1 MAVINRERSI
11 IMASINS
18 VSSSTSSIYGSKN
31 VISGLASGM
40 DTESMIENAISGY
53 KTKISTL
60 QQKRTKVE
68 WQQEAY
74 RSIIG
79 KMASFS
85 DKYTSYASST
95 NLLSNSF
102 FNQAVKVTAKG
113 KYADMVSA
121 SGKTS
126 SNVQIL
132 GVKQLA
138 KAATYTVSGIGD
150 SKSAVT
156 PGIGGSTPAATP
168 EFTGSTVDLG
178 AKKELSN
185 VSGSLTIKYGGNRSY
200 TIDFGE
206 LDIYTKPEELA
217 DAIRSKLGEQTMTL
231 SNGTSVTASEKIDVK
246 VNDEGNIEFF
256 EKGSAGN
263 AVTISDATGKIKDTL
278 GIDPS
283 KNESTLKT
291 KDVELV
297 NRNTTLGDYLTDKE
311 LTLTLDGVTK
321 KIKLPKPEYKKNDNG
336 ALILDAAGNK
346 TLDVAD
352 YKDKLEKAIAG
363 AFGEGKV
370 TVTAANQNGN
380 SFSLKFSTQKGST
393 LSVSGDAAKALGLDK
408 AATYVNTS
416 KTLGELLKKED
427 DWKPFNRIEY
437 VGDVKEVM
445 TADGK
450 TVDYYTDAKGNRLK
464 KVGAGDNETY
474 YRVDDKGEYLY
485 KFEINGK
492 VVGEFSK
499 NTALETVLTSI
510 NGNADAGVTVN
521 YSKITNQ
528 FQFTTRETGAGSQIV
543 MGDGLAKALFGD
555 TKGKDDKHPAGQDA
569 IFSMK
574 VNGQELDG
582 ISRSSNTFD
591 VDGMSVSLKGTFGA
605 YNTDNDKLVNAT
617 AAEADAVSFTASS
630 DADKIIDAIKSM
642 VEDYNAMVT
651 EIKNAYST
659 LPQQKSNGNYY
670 EPLTEEDKADMSESS
685 IKAHEEKAK
694 QGLLFADRDL
704 SALYTQL
711 TSAISMS
718 GKDGADLKAIGI
730 TSNYSNG
737 LTTLSLNEEKLR
749 SALETDPDKVRD
761 VFSKSVASGSS
772 TNGLMQALKSP
783 LDMYSKTQG
792 TKGILVQ
799 KAGST
804 LAPSTLYKNTLQNKL
819 DDIDTQIEKW
829 QDKMADQVDRYT
841 SKFTALEKLIA
852 QMNSQSS
859 ALAGF
864 LGNG

>member
-1 MAVINRERSI
+1 MA
-11 IMASINS
+11 S
-18 VSSSTSSIYGSKN
+18 VSSVRSSSSSIYGNRN

-40 DTESMIENAISGY
+40 DTESMIENAVSGY

-68 WQQEAY
+68 WQQEVY

-79 KMASFS
+79 KMSSFS

-95 NLLSNSF
+95 NLLSSGF
-102 FNQAVKVTAKG
+102 FNQAVKVTATG

-126 SNVQIL
+126 SSVQIL

-138 KAATYTVSGIGD
+138 RAATYTVSGIGG
-150 SKSAVT
+150 SKSADK
-156 PGIGGSTPAATP
+156 P
-168 EFTGSTVDLG
+168 EFTGSTVDLTE
-178 AKKELSN
+178 KKELSN
-185 VSGSLTIKYGGNRSY
+185 VSGSLTIKYGGDRSF
-200 TIDFGE
+200 TLDFGE
-206 LDIYTKPEELA
+206 LDIYENADKLA
-217 DAIRSKLGEQTMTL
+217 EAIRSKLGEQTMTL
-231 SNGTSVTASEKIDVK
+231 SDGTSVKASEKIKVE
-246 VNDEGNIEFF
+246 VNDKNIVFSDNS
-256 EKGSAGN
+256 SAGN
-263 AVTISDATGKIKDTL
+263 AVTISGATGKIKETL
-278 GIDPS
+278 GIEPS
-283 KNESTLKT
+283 KNESTLHT
-291 KDVELV
+291 KDVKLS
-297 NRNTTLGDYLTDKE
+297 NKDAKLGDYLAGKE

-321 KIKLPKPEYKKNDNG
+321 KITLPKPEYKEDDGTLNDSKYITD
-336 ALILDAAGNK
+336 LQTEINK
-346 TLDVAD
+346 AFGDKV
-352 YKDKLEKAIAG
+352 KLEK
-363 AFGEGKV
+363 
-370 TVTAANQNGN
+370 GN
-380 SFSLKFSTQKGST
+380 ATNEKGFSLKFSTAQAGST

-416 KTLGELLKKED
+416 KTLGELLGEKADVWNAFDKVEA
-427 DWKPFNRIEY
+427 E
-437 VGDVKEVM
+437 GDVKPVNKK
-445 TADGK
+445 DGSG
-450 TVDYYTDAKGNRLK
+450 VDYYTDSKGNRVK
-464 KVGAGDNETY
+464 SEDGGKTY
-474 YRVDDKGEYLY
+474 YRVDDKGEFLREF
-485 KFEINGK
+485 KINGK
-492 VVGEFSK
+492 LVGAFNK
-499 NTALETVLTSI
+499 DTALETVLTSI
-510 NGNADAGVTVN
+510 NGNADAGVKVS
-521 YSKITNQ
+521 YSKTTNQ
-528 FQFTTRETGAGSQIV
+528 FQFTTRETGASSRID
-543 MGDGLAKALFGD
+543 MGDGLANALFGGG
-555 TKGKDDKHPAGQDA
+555 TKEDGTDA

-574 VNGQELDG
+574 VNGQPLND

-591 VDGMSVSLKGTFGA
+591 VDGMSVSLKGTFGYKEDGKIDQA
-605 YNTDNDKLVNAT
+605 
-617 AAEADAVSFTASS
+617 ADAVSFTSSS

-659 LPQQKSNGNYY
+659 MPQQKSNGKYY

-685 IKAHEEKAK
+685 IKAYEEKAK

-772 TNGLMQALKSP
+772 SNGLMQALKSP

-841 SKFTALEKLIA
+841 SKFTALEKLIS

-859 ALAGF
+859 ALASF
-864 LGNG
+864 LGTNG

>member
-1 MAVINRERSI
+1 MA
-11 IMASINS
+11 S
-18 VSSSTSSIYGSKN
+18 VSSVRSSSSSIYGNRN

-40 DTESMIENAISGY
+40 DTESMIENAVSGY

-68 WQQEAY
+68 WQQEVY

-79 KMASFS
+79 KMSSFS

-95 NLLSNSF
+95 NLLSSGF
-102 FNQAVKVTAKG
+102 FNQAVKVTATG

-138 KAATYTVSGIGD
+138 RAATYTVSGIGG
-150 SKSAVT
+150 SKSADK
-156 PGIGGSTPAATP
+156 P
-168 EFTGSTVDLG
+168 EFTGSTVDLTE
-178 AKKELSN
+178 KKELSN
-185 VSGSLTIKYGGNRSY
+185 VSGSLTIKYGGDRSF
-200 TIDFGE
+200 TLDFGE
-206 LDIYTKPEELA
+206 LDIYENADKLA
-217 DAIRSKLGEQTMTL
+217 EAIRSKLGEQTMTL
-231 SNGTSVTASEKIDVK
+231 SDGTSVKASEKIKVE
-246 VNDEGNIEFF
+246 VNDKNIVFSDNS
-256 EKGSAGN
+256 SAGN
-263 AVTISDATGKIKDTL
+263 AVTISGATGKIKETL
-278 GIDPS
+278 GIEPS
-283 KNESTLKT
+283 KNESTLHT
-291 KDVELV
+291 KDVKLS
-297 NRNTTLGDYLTDKE
+297 NKDAKLGDYLAGKE

-321 KIKLPKPEYKKNDNG
+321 KITLPKPEYKEDDGTLNDSKYITN
-336 ALILDAAGNK
+336 LQTEINK
-346 TLDVAD
+346 
-352 YKDKLEKAIAG
+352 
-363 AFGEGKV
+363 AFGDKV
-370 TVTAANQNGN
+370 KVNAADGNG
-380 SFSLKFSTQKGST
+380 FALKFSTTQAGST

-416 KTLGELLKKED
+416 KTLGELLGDKADVWNAFDKVEA
-427 DWKPFNRIEY
+427 E
-437 VGDVKEVM
+437 GDVKPVNKK
-445 TADGK
+445 DGSG
-450 TVDYYTDAKGNRLK
+450 VDYYTDSKGNRVK
-464 KVGAGDNETY
+464 SEDGGKTY
-474 YRVDDKGEYLY
+474 YRVDDKGEFLREF
-485 KFEINGK
+485 KINGK
-492 VVGEFSK
+492 LVGAFNK
-499 NTALETVLTSI
+499 DTALETVLTSI

-521 YSKITNQ
+521 YSKTTNQ
-528 FQFTTRETGAGSQIV
+528 FQFTAKESGASSRID
-543 MGDGLAKALFGD
+543 MGDGLANALFGG
-555 TKGKDDKHPAGQDA
+555 GKKDEGKDA
-569 IFSMK
+569 IFSMM

-605 YNTDNDKLVNAT
+605 YGSSNTLGKDNIE
-617 AAEADAVSFTASS
+617 AAKADAVSFTSSS
-630 DADKIIDAIKSM
+630 DADKIVDTIKSM

-659 LPQQKSNGNYY
+659 MPQQKSNGKYY

-685 IKAHEEKAK
+685 IKAYEEKAK

-749 SALETDPDKVRD
+749 AALETDPDKVRD

-772 TNGLMQALKSP
+772 SNGLMQALKSP

-841 SKFTALEKLIA
+841 SKFTALEKLIS

-859 ALAGF
+859 ALASF
-864 LGNG
+864 LGTNG

>member
-1 MAVINRERSI
+1 
-11 IMASINS
+11 MASVSS
-18 VSSSTSSIYGSKN
+18 VSSSSSSIYGNKN

-68 WQQEAY
+68 WQQEVY

-95 NLLSNSF
+95 NLLSSSF
-102 FNQAVKVTAKG
+102 FNQAVKVTAAG

-138 KAATYTVSGIGD
+138 KAATYTVSGIG
-150 SKSAVT
+150 
-156 PGIGGSTPAATP
+156 GSTTSNPS
-168 EFTGSTVDLG
+168 FTGSEVNLG
-178 AKKELSN
+178 EKKELSN
-185 VSGSLTIKYGGNRSY
+185 VSGSLTIKYGGDRSF
-200 TIDFGE
+200 TLDFGE
-206 LDIYTKPEELA
+206 LDIYTDANGLA
-217 DAIRSKLGEQTMTL
+217 EAIQSKLGEQTMTL
-231 SNGTSVTASEKIDVK
+231 KDGTTVKASERIKVEAKDGKIMFSD
-246 VNDEGNIEFF
+246 N
-256 EKGSAGN
+256 STAGN

-278 GIDPS
+278 KIDADAKAS
-283 KNESTLKT
+283 EINTNGAEWMDKNA
-291 KDVELV
+291 
-297 NRNTTLGDYLTDKE
+297 TLGEYLNGKE

-321 KIKLPKPEYKKNDNG
+321 KIKLPEYKKDTTT
-336 ALILDAAGNK
+336 A
-346 TLDVAD
+346 AD
-352 YKDKLEKAIAG
+352 YTTALQTKINE

-370 TVTAANQNGN
+370 KLEKVKPEKVDATNEK
-380 SFSLKFSTQKGST
+380 SFSLKFSTTQGGST

-408 AATYVNTS
+408 ASTYVNTS

-427 DWKPFNRIEY
+427 DWKPSNRIEY
-437 VGDVKEVM
+437 VGDVKEVENKN
-445 TADGK
+445 GEI
-450 TVDYYTDAKGNRLK
+450 DYYDAKGNRLK
-464 KVGAGDNETY
+464 KVEKDGNDTY

-485 KFEINGK
+485 EFKINGK
-492 VVGEFSK
+492 LVGAFNK
-499 NTALETVLTSI
+499 DTALETVLTSI

-521 YSKITNQ
+521 YSKTTNQ
-528 FQFTTRETGAGSQIV
+528 FQFTTRETGASSQIK
-543 MGDGLAKALFGD
+543 MGDGLAKTLFGD
-555 TKGKDDKHPAGQDA
+555 TEKLGTGASYSEGRDA
-569 IFSMK
+569 EFSMK
-574 VNGQELDG
+574 VNDQLLDG
-582 ISRSSNTFD
+582 VKRSSNTFD
-591 VDGMSVSLKGTFGA
+591 VDGMSVSLKGTFGE
-605 YNTDNDKLVNAT
+605 YNDTTNNLNSAT

-630 DADKIIDAIKSM
+630 DADKIVDAIKSM

-659 LPQQKSNGNYY
+659 LPQQKSNGKYY

-749 SALETDPDKVRD
+749 AALETDPDKVRD
-761 VFSKSVASGSS
+761 VFSKSVDSGSS

-783 LDMYSKTQG
+783 LDMYSKTRG

-804 LAPSTLYKNTLQNKL
+804 LAPTTLYKNTLQNKL
-819 DDIDTQIEKW
+819 DDFDTQIEKW

>member
-1 MAVINRERSI
+1 MA
-11 IMASINS
+11 S
-18 VSSSTSSIYGSKN
+18 VSSVRSSSSSIYGNRN

-40 DTESMIENAISGY
+40 DTESMIENAVSGY

-68 WQQEAY
+68 WQQEVY

-79 KMASFS
+79 KMSSFS

-95 NLLSNSF
+95 NLLSSGF
-102 FNQAVKVTAKG
+102 FNQAVKVTATG

-126 SNVQIL
+126 SSVQIL

-138 KAATYTVSGIGD
+138 RAATYTVSGIGGKTAD
-150 SKSAVT
+150 K
-156 PGIGGSTPAATP
+156 P
-168 EFTGSTVDLG
+168 EFTGSAVDLTE
-178 AKKELSN
+178 KKELSN
-185 VSGSLTIKYGGNRSY
+185 VSGSLTIKYGGDRSF
-200 TIDFGE
+200 TLDFGE
-206 LDIYTKPEELA
+206 LDIYENADKLA
-217 DAIRSKLGEQTMTL
+217 EAIRSKLGEQTMTL
-231 SNGTSVTASEKIDVK
+231 SDGTSVKASEKIKVE
-246 VNDEGNIEFF
+246 VNDKNIVFSDNS
-256 EKGSAGN
+256 SAGN
-263 AVTISDATGKIKDTL
+263 AVTISGATGKIKETL
-278 GIDPS
+278 GIEPS
-283 KNESTLKT
+283 KNESTLHT
-291 KDVELV
+291 KDVKLS
-297 NRNTTLGDYLTDKE
+297 NKDAKLGDYLAGKE
-311 LTLTLDGVTK
+311 LALTLDGVTK
-321 KIKLPKPEYKKNDNG
+321 KIKLPEYKNDKDYITD
-336 ALILDAAGNK
+336 LQTEINK
-346 TLDVAD
+346 
-352 YKDKLEKAIAG
+352 
-363 AFGEGKV
+363 AFGENKV
-370 TVTAANQNGN
+370 KVNAADGNG
-380 SFSLKFSTQKGST
+380 FALKFSTTQAGST

-416 KTLGELLKKED
+416 KTLGELLGDKAV
-427 DWKPFNRIEY
+427 DWSKFEK
-437 VGDVKEVM
+437 VKAEGDVKPVNKK
-445 TADGK
+445 DGSG
-450 TVDYYTDAKGNRLK
+450 VDYYTDSKGNRVK
-464 KVGAGDNETY
+464 SEDGGKTY
-474 YRVDDKGEYLY
+474 YRVDDKGEFLREF
-485 KFEINGK
+485 KINGK
-492 VVGEFSK
+492 LVGAFNK
-499 NTALETVLTSI
+499 DTALETVLTSI

-521 YSKITNQ
+521 YSKTTNQ
-528 FQFTTRETGAGSQIV
+528 FQFTAKESGASSRID
-543 MGDGLAKALFGD
+543 MGDGLANALFGG
-555 TKGKDDKHPAGQDA
+555 GKKDEGKDA
-569 IFSMK
+569 IFSMM

-605 YNTDNDKLVNAT
+605 YGSSNTLGKDNIE
-617 AAEADAVSFTASS
+617 AAKADAVSFTSSS
-630 DADKIIDAIKSM
+630 DADKIVDTIKSM

-659 LPQQKSNGNYY
+659 MPQQKSNGKYY

-685 IKAHEEKAK
+685 IKAYEEKAK

-749 SALETDPDKVRD
+749 AALETDPDKVRD

-772 TNGLMQALKSP
+772 SNGLMQALKSP

-841 SKFTALEKLIA
+841 SKFTALEKLIS

-859 ALAGF
+859 ALASF
-864 LGNG
+864 LGSNG

>member
-1 MAVINRERSI
+1 
-11 IMASINS
+11 MASVSS
-18 VSSSTSSIYGSKN
+18 VSSSSSSIYGNKN

-40 DTESMIENAISGY
+40 DTESMIENAVSGY

-68 WQQEAY
+68 WQQEVY
-74 RSIIG
+74 RSIIS
-79 KMASFS
+79 KMSSFS

-95 NLLSNSF
+95 NLLSSSF
-102 FNQAVKVTAKG
+102 FNQAVKVTSAG

-121 SGKTS
+121 SGKTDS
-126 SNVQIL
+126 SVQIL

-150 SKSAVT
+150 SKPADKSD
-156 PGIGGSTPAATP
+156 STVSKSEEKPS
-168 EFTGSTVDLG
+168 FTGSAVDPSE
-178 AKKELSN
+178 KKELSN
-185 VSGSLTIKYGGNRSY
+185 VSGSLTIKYGSDRSY

-206 LDIYTKPEELA
+206 LDIYESADKLA

-231 SNGTSVTASEKIDVK
+231 SDGTSVKVGDKIDVK
-246 VNDEGNIEFF
+246 VNGDGNIEFSDNS
-256 EKGSAGN
+256 GAGN
-263 AVTISDATGKIKDTL
+263 TVSISNATGKIKDTL
-278 GIDPS
+278 GIDTS
-283 KNESTLKT
+283 VNESTLHT
-291 KDVELV
+291 KNAVLSNKDA
-297 NRNTTLGDYLTDKE
+297 TLGDYLTGKE
-311 LTLTLDGVTK
+311 LALTLDGVTK
-321 KIKLPKPEYKKNDNG
+321 KITLPAYKNDKDYITDLQTKINKAFG
-336 ALILDAAGNK
+336 DALVAGDQTQIDSAFNEGK
-346 TLDVAD
+346 IKV
-352 YKDKLEKAIAG
+352 KLEKVDAAD
-363 AFGEGKV
+363 GK
-370 TVTAANQNGN
+370 G
-380 SFSLKFSTQKGST
+380 FSLKFSTQEGST
-393 LSVSGDAAKALGLDK
+393 LSASGDTAKALGLDK
-408 AATYVNTS
+408 ASTYINTS
-416 KTLGELLKKED
+416 KTLGELL
-427 DWKPFNRIEY
+427 
-437 VGDVKEVM
+437 GDQ
-445 TADGK
+445 A
-450 TVDYYTDAKGNRLK
+450 AW
-464 KVGAGDNETY
+464 DNFDS
-474 YRVDDKGEYLY
+474 RVDDKGQRLY
-485 KFEINGK
+485 KFKINGE

-510 NGNADAGVTVN
+510 NSNADAGVTVS
-521 YSKITNQ
+521 YSKTTNQ
-528 FQFTTRETGAGSQIV
+528 FQFTARETGASSRIV
-543 MGDGLAKALFGD
+543 MGDGLANALFGGGTNED
-555 TKGKDDKHPAGQDA
+555 GQDA

-574 VNGQELDG
+574 VNGQPLDG
-582 ISRSSNTFD
+582 IKRSSNTFD
-591 VDGMSVSLKGTFGA
+591 VDGMSISLKGTFGTYKA
-605 YNTDNDKLVNAT
+605 DGTIDQT

-659 LPQQKSNGNYY
+659 LPQQKSNGKYY
-670 EPLTEEDKADMSESS
+670 EPLTEEDKAEMSESS
-685 IKAHEEKAK
+685 IKAYEEKAK

-749 SALETDPDKVRD
+749 AALETDPDKVRD

-772 TNGLMQALKSP
+772 TNGLMQALKNP
-783 LDMYSKTQG
+783 LDMYGKTQG

-804 LAPSTLYKNTLQNKL
+804 LAPTTLYKNTLQNKL

-864 LGNG
+864 LGTNG

>member
-1 MAVINRERSI
+1 MA
-11 IMASINS
+11 S
-18 VSSSTSSIYGSKN
+18 VSSVRSSSSSIYGNRN

-40 DTESMIENAISGY
+40 DTESMIENAVSGY

-68 WQQEAY
+68 WQQEVY

-79 KMASFS
+79 KMSSFS

-95 NLLSNSF
+95 NLLSSGF
-102 FNQAVKVTAKG
+102 FNQAVKVTATG

-126 SNVQIL
+126 SSVQIL

-138 KAATYTVSGIGD
+138 RAATYTVSGIGG
-150 SKSAVT
+150 SKSADK
-156 PGIGGSTPAATP
+156 P
-168 EFTGSTVDLG
+168 EFTGSTVDLTE
-178 AKKELSN
+178 KKELSN
-185 VSGSLTIKYGGNRSY
+185 VSGSLTIKYGGDRSF
-200 TIDFGE
+200 TLDFGE
-206 LDIYTKPEELA
+206 LDIYENADELA
-217 DAIRSKLGEQTMTL
+217 KAIQSKLGEQTMTL
-231 SNGTSVTASEKIDVK
+231 SDGTSVKVSEKIDVK
-246 VNDEGNIEFF
+246 VNGEGNIEFS
-256 EKGSAGN
+256 EKGGAGN
-263 AVTISDATGKIKDTL
+263 GVTISGTTGKLKENLDVD
-278 GIDPS
+278 GG
-283 KNESTLKT
+283 TLKT
-291 KDVELV
+291 AGKMLSNKDA
-297 NRNTTLGDYLTDKE
+297 TLGDYLAGKE
-311 LTLTLDGVTK
+311 LALTLDGVTK
-321 KIKLPKPEYKKNDNG
+321 KIKLPEYKKDGTALSNDAYTTALQTKINEAFG
-336 ALILDAAGNK
+336 AGK
-346 TLDVAD
+346 VA
-352 YKDKLEKAIAG
+352 LEKVG
-363 AFGEGKV
+363 AADGK
-370 TVTAANQNGN
+370 
-380 SFSLKFSTQKGST
+380 SFSLKFSTAQAGST

-416 KTLGELLKKED
+416 KTLGELLGDKADVWNAFDKVEA
-427 DWKPFNRIEY
+427 E
-437 VGDVKEVM
+437 GDVKPVNKKGSS
-445 TADGK
+445 D
-450 TVDYYTDAKGNRLK
+450 VDYYIDSKGNRVK
-464 KVGAGDNETY
+464 SEDGGKTY
-474 YRVDDKGEYLY
+474 YRVDDKGEFLREF
-485 KFEINGK
+485 KINGK
-492 VVGEFSK
+492 LVGAFNK
-499 NTALETVLTSI
+499 DTALETVLTSI
-510 NGNADAGVTVN
+510 NGNADAGVKVS
-521 YSKITNQ
+521 YSKTTNQ
-528 FQFTTRETGAGSQIV
+528 FQFTTKESGASSRID
-543 MGDGLAKALFGD
+543 MGDGLANALFGG
-555 TKGKDDKHPAGQDA
+555 GKKDEGKDA
-569 IFSMK
+569 IFSMM

-605 YNTDNDKLVNAT
+605 YGSSNTLGKDNIE
-617 AAEADAVSFTASS
+617 AAKADAVSFTSSS

-659 LPQQKSNGNYY
+659 MPQQKSNGKYY

-685 IKAHEEKAK
+685 IKAYEEKAK

-718 GKDGADLKAIGI
+718 GKDGADLKSIGI

-749 SALETDPDKVRD
+749 AALETDPDKVRD

-772 TNGLMQALKSP
+772 SNGLMQALKSP

-841 SKFTALEKLIA
+841 SKFTALEKLIS

-859 ALAGF
+859 ALASF
-864 LGNG
+864 LGSNG

>member
-1 MAVINRERSI
+1 MA
-11 IMASINS
+11 S
-18 VSSSTSSIYGSKN
+18 VSSVRSSSSSIYGNRN

-40 DTESMIENAISGY
+40 DTESMIENAVSGY

-68 WQQEAY
+68 WQQEVY

-79 KMASFS
+79 KMSSFS

-95 NLLSNSF
+95 NLLSSGF
-102 FNQAVKVTAKG
+102 FNQAVKVTATG

-126 SNVQIL
+126 SSVQIL

-138 KAATYTVSGIGD
+138 RAATYTVSGIGG
-150 SKSAVT
+150 SKSADK
-156 PGIGGSTPAATP
+156 P
-168 EFTGSTVDLG
+168 EFTGSTVDLTE
-178 AKKELSN
+178 KKELSN
-185 VSGSLTIKYGGNRSY
+185 VSGSLTIKYGGNRSF
-200 TIDFGE
+200 TLDFGE
-206 LDIYTKPEELA
+206 LDIYQDAEKMAE
-217 DAIRSKLGEQTMTL
+217 AIRSKLGEQTMTL
-231 SNGTSVTASEKIDVK
+231 SNGTSVKASEKIK
-246 VNDEGNIEFF
+246 VEEKDGNIVF
-256 EKGSAGN
+256 SDNSNAGN
-263 AVTISDATGKIKDTL
+263 AVTISDATGKIKETL

-283 KNESTLKT
+283 KNESTLNT
-291 KDVELV
+291 KDVKLV
-297 NRNTTLGDYLTDKE
+297 NEDAKLGDYLSGKE

-321 KIKLPKPEYKKNDNG
+321 KIKLPEYKKDGTALSNDAYTTALQTKINEAFG
-336 ALILDAAGNK
+336 AGK
-346 TLDVAD
+346 VA
-352 YKDKLEKAIAG
+352 LEKVG
-363 AFGEGKV
+363 AADGK
-370 TVTAANQNGN
+370 
-380 SFSLKFSTQKGST
+380 SFSLKFSTTQAGST

-416 KTLGELLKKED
+416 KTLGELGIKDWDTFKKVEAEGAV
-427 DWKPFNRIEY
+427 KPVNKK
-437 VGDVKEVM
+437 DS
-445 TADGK
+445 TD
-450 TVDYYTDAKGNRLK
+450 VDYYIDSKGNRVK
-464 KVGAGDNETY
+464 SEDGGKTY
-474 YRVDDKGEYLY
+474 YRVDDKGEFLREF
-485 KFEINGK
+485 KINGK
-492 VVGEFSK
+492 LVGAFNK
-499 NTALETVLTSI
+499 DTALETVLTSI
-510 NGNADAGVTVN
+510 NGNADAGVKVS
-521 YSKITNQ
+521 YSKTTNQ
-528 FQFTTRETGAGSQIV
+528 FQFTAKESGASSRID
-543 MGDGLAKALFGD
+543 MGDGLANALFGGG
-555 TKGKDDKHPAGQDA
+555 TKEDGLDA

-605 YNTDNDKLVNAT
+605 YGSSNTLGKDNIE
-617 AAEADAVSFTASS
+617 AAKADAVSFTSSS
-630 DADKIIDAIKSM
+630 DADKIVDTIKSM

-659 LPQQKSNGNYY
+659 MPQQKSNGKYY

-685 IKAHEEKAK
+685 IKAYEEKAK

-704 SALYTQL
+704 SALYSQL

-761 VFSKSVASGSS
+761 VFSKSMASGSS
-772 TNGLMQALKSP
+772 SNGLMQALKSP

-841 SKFTALEKLIA
+841 SKFTALEKLIS

-859 ALAGF
+859 ALASF
-864 LGNG
+864 LGSNG

>member
-1 MAVINRERSI
+1 
-11 IMASINS
+11 MASVNS
-18 VSSSTSSIYGSKN
+18 VRSSSSSIYGNKN

-40 DTESMIENAISGY
+40 DTESMIENAVSGY

-68 WQQEAY
+68 WQQEGY

-95 NLLSNSF
+95 NLLSSSF
-102 FNQAVKVTAKG
+102 FNQAVKVTATG

-138 KAATYTVSGIGD
+138 KAATYTVSGIG
-150 SKSAVT
+150 
-156 PGIGGSTPAATP
+156 GSTADNPS
-168 EFTGSTVDLG
+168 FTGSEVNLG
-178 AKKELSN
+178 EKKELSN
-185 VSGSLTIKYGGNRSY
+185 VSGSLTIKYGGDRSF
-200 TIDFGE
+200 TLDFGE
-206 LDIYTKPEELA
+206 LDIYKDANELA
-217 DAIRSKLGEQTMTL
+217 EAIRSKLGEQTMTL
-231 SNGTSVTASEKIDVK
+231 SGGTSVKASEKIDVK

-256 EKGSAGN
+256 EKGNAGN
-263 AVTISDATGKIKDTL
+263 AVTISGTTGKLKENLDVD
-278 GIDPS
+278 GG
-283 KNESTLKT
+283 TLKT
-291 KDVELV
+291 AGKTLSNKDAK
-297 NRNTTLGDYLTDKE
+297 LGDYLTGKE

-321 KIKLPKPEYKKNDNG
+321 KITLPKPEYKEDGTLNNDKYITDLQTKIN
-336 ALILDAAGNK
+336 
-346 TLDVAD
+346 
-352 YKDKLEKAIAG
+352 E
-363 AFGEGKV
+363 AFGENKV
-370 TVTAANQNGN
+370 KVNADDGNG
-380 SFSLKFSTQKGST
+380 FALKFSTTQAGST

-416 KTLGELLKKED
+416 KTLGELGIKNWDNFEKVAAE
-427 DWKPFNRIEY
+427 
-437 VGDVKEVM
+437 GAVKEVKNE
-445 TADGK
+445 DGS
-450 TVDYYTDAKGNRLK
+450 VYYTDAKGNRVDDK
-464 KVGAGDNETY
+464 G
-474 YRVDDKGEYLY
+474 YRVDDKGAYLY
-485 KFEINGK
+485 KFKINDT

-510 NGNADAGVTVN
+510 NSNADAGVTVN
-521 YSKITNQ
+521 YSKTTNQ
-528 FQFTTRETGAGSQIV
+528 FQFTARETGASSKIV
-543 MGDGLAKALFGD
+543 MGDGLADALFGG
-555 TKGKDDKHPAGQDA
+555 TEEVDKVTNEKKKTGVSSTPGQDA
-569 IFSMK
+569 IFSMM
-574 VNGQELDG
+574 VNGKELDG

-605 YNTDNDKLVNAT
+605 YNTNNDKLVDAK
-617 AAEADAVSFTASS
+617 AAEADAVSFTSSS
-630 DADKIIDAIKSM
+630 DADKIVDAIKSM

-659 LPQQKSNGNYY
+659 MPQQKSNGNYY

-685 IKAHEEKAK
+685 IKAYEEKAK

-737 LTTLSLNEEKLR
+737 LTTLSLNESKLR
-749 SALETDPDKVRD
+749 AALETDPDKVRD
-761 VFSKSVASGSS
+761 VFSKSVAGGSS

>member
-1 MAVINRERSI
+1 
-11 IMASINS
+11 MASVSS
-18 VSSSTSSIYGSKN
+18 VSSSSSSIYGNRN

-40 DTESMIENAISGY
+40 DTESMIENAVSGY

-68 WQQEAY
+68 WQQEVY

-79 KMASFS
+79 KMSSFS

-95 NLLSNSF
+95 NLLSSGF
-102 FNQAVKVTAKG
+102 FNQAVKVTATG

-126 SNVQIL
+126 SSVQIL

-138 KAATYTVSGIGD
+138 RAATYTVSGIGGKTAD
-150 SKSAVT
+150 K
-156 PGIGGSTPAATP
+156 P
-168 EFTGSTVDLG
+168 EFTGSAVDLSV
-178 AKKELSN
+178 KKELSN
-185 VSGSLTIKYGGNRSY
+185 VSGSLTIKYGGDRSF
-200 TIDFGE
+200 TLDFGE
-206 LDIYTKPEELA
+206 LDIYQNADELA
-217 DAIRSKLGEQTMTL
+217 KAIQSKLGEQTMTL
-231 SNGTSVTASEKIDVK
+231 SDGTSVKASEKIDVK
-246 VNDEGNIEFF
+246 VNDEGNIEFS
-256 EKGSAGN
+256 EKGGAGN
-263 AVTISDATGKIKDTL
+263 AVTISGATGKIKETL

-283 KNESTLKT
+283 KNETTLNT
-291 KDVELV
+291 KDAVLS
-297 NRNTTLGDYLTDKE
+297 NKDATLGDYLTGKE

-321 KIKLPKPEYKKNDNG
+321 KIELPEYKKDGTALSNDAYTTALQTKINEAFG
-336 ALILDAAGNK
+336 AGK
-346 TLDVAD
+346 VA
-352 YKDKLEKAIAG
+352 LEKVG
-363 AFGEGKV
+363 AADGK
-370 TVTAANQNGN
+370 
-380 SFSLKFSTQKGST
+380 SFSLKFSTTQAGST

-416 KTLGELLKKED
+416 KTLGELLGDKAV
-427 DWKPFNRIEY
+427 DWSKFEK
-437 VGDVKEVM
+437 VKAEGDVKPVNKK
-445 TADGK
+445 DGSG
-450 TVDYYTDAKGNRLK
+450 VDYYTDSKGNRVK
-464 KVGAGDNETY
+464 SEDGGKTY
-474 YRVDDKGEYLY
+474 YRVDDKGEFLREF
-485 KFEINGK
+485 KINGK
-492 VVGEFSK
+492 LVGAFNK
-499 NTALETVLTSI
+499 DTALETVLTSI
-510 NGNADAGVTVN
+510 NGNADAGVKVS
-521 YSKITNQ
+521 YSKTTNQ
-528 FQFTTRETGAGSQIV
+528 FQFTAKESGASSRID
-543 MGDGLAKALFGD
+543 MGDGLANALFGG
-555 TKGKDDKHPAGQDA
+555 GKKDEGKDA
-569 IFSMK
+569 IFSMM

-605 YNTDNDKLVNAT
+605 YGSSNTLGKDNIE
-617 AAEADAVSFTASS
+617 AAKADAVSFTSSS
-630 DADKIIDAIKSM
+630 DADKIVDAIKSM

-659 LPQQKSNGNYY
+659 MPQQKSNGNYY

-685 IKAHEEKAK
+685 IKAYEEKAK

-704 SALYTQL
+704 SALYSQL

-718 GKDGADLKAIGI
+718 GKDGADLKSIGI

-749 SALETDPDKVRD
+749 AALETDPDKVRD
-761 VFSKSVASGSS
+761 VFSKSVDSGSS
-772 TNGLMQALKSP
+772 SNGLMQALKSP

-841 SKFTALEKLIA
+841 SKFTALEKLIS

-859 ALAGF
+859 ALASF
-864 LGNG
+864 LGTNG

>member
-1 MAVINRERSI
+1 
-11 IMASINS
+11 MASVSS
-18 VSSSTSSIYGSKN
+18 VSSSSSSIYGNRN

-40 DTESMIENAISGY
+40 DTESMIENAVSGY

-68 WQQEAY
+68 WQQEVY

-79 KMASFS
+79 KMSSFS

-95 NLLSNSF
+95 NLLSSGF
-102 FNQAVKVTAKG
+102 FNQAVKVTATG

-126 SNVQIL
+126 SSVQIL

-138 KAATYTVSGIGD
+138 RAATYTVSGIGGKTAD
-150 SKSAVT
+150 K
-156 PGIGGSTPAATP
+156 P
-168 EFTGSTVDLG
+168 EFTGSAVDLSV
-178 AKKELSN
+178 KKELSN
-185 VSGSLTIKYGGNRSY
+185 VSGSLTIKYGGDRSF
-200 TIDFGE
+200 TLDFGE
-206 LDIYTKPEELA
+206 LDIYQNADELA
-217 DAIRSKLGEQTMTL
+217 KAIQSKLGEQTMTL
-231 SNGTSVTASEKIDVK
+231 SDGTSVKASEKIDVK
-246 VNDEGNIEFF
+246 VNDEGNIEFS
-256 EKGSAGN
+256 EKGGAGN
-263 AVTISDATGKIKDTL
+263 AVTISGATGKIKDTL
-278 GIDPS
+278 KITADGT
-283 KNESTLKT
+283 ESTLNT

-297 NRNTTLGDYLTDKE
+297 DKSSTLGDYLAGKE
-311 LTLTLDGVTK
+311 LALTLDGVTK
-321 KIKLPKPEYKKNDNG
+321 KIKLPEYKNDKDYITD
-336 ALILDAAGNK
+336 LQTEINK
-346 TLDVAD
+346 AFGDKV
-352 YKDKLEKAIAG
+352 KLEK
-363 AFGEGKV
+363 
-370 TVTAANQNGN
+370 GN
-380 SFSLKFSTQKGST
+380 ATNEKGFSLKFSTTQAGST

-416 KTLGELLKKED
+416 KTLGELLGDKADVWNAFDKVEA
-427 DWKPFNRIEY
+427 E
-437 VGDVKEVM
+437 GDVKPVNKKGSS
-445 TADGK
+445 D
-450 TVDYYTDAKGNRLK
+450 VDYYIDSKGNRVK
-464 KVGAGDNETY
+464 SEDGGKTY
-474 YRVDDKGEYLY
+474 YRVDDKGEFLREF
-485 KFEINGK
+485 KINGK
-492 VVGEFSK
+492 LVGAFNK
-499 NTALETVLTSI
+499 DTALETVLTSI
-510 NGNADAGVTVN
+510 NGNADVGVKVS
-521 YSKITNQ
+521 YSKTTNQ
-528 FQFTTRETGAGSQIV
+528 FQFTTRETGASSQIN
-543 MGDGLAKALFGD
+543 MGDGLANALFGGG
-555 TKGKDDKHPAGQDA
+555 TKEDGTDA

-574 VNGQELDG
+574 VNGQPLND

-591 VDGMSVSLKGTFGA
+591 VDGMSVSLKGTF
-605 YNTDNDKLVNAT
+605 TAT
-617 AAEADAVSFTASS
+617 EADAVSFTSSS
-630 DADKIIDAIKSM
+630 DADKIVDAIKSM

-659 LPQQKSNGNYY
+659 MPQQKSNGKYY

-685 IKAHEEKAK
+685 IKAYEEKAK

-772 TNGLMQALKSP
+772 SNGLMQALKSP

-841 SKFTALEKLIA
+841 SKFTALEKLIS

-859 ALAGF
+859 ALASF
-864 LGNG
+864 LGTNG

>member
-1 MAVINRERSI
+1 
-11 IMASINS
+11 MASVNS
-18 VSSSTSSIYGSKN
+18 VSSSSSSIYGNRN

-68 WQQEAY
+68 WQQEVY

-95 NLLSNSF
+95 NLLSSSF
-102 FNQAVKVTAKG
+102 FNQAVKVTAAG

-138 KAATYTVSGIGD
+138 RAATYTVSGIGGKTAD
-150 SKSAVT
+150 K
-156 PGIGGSTPAATP
+156 P
-168 EFTGSTVDLG
+168 EFTGSVVDLSE
-178 AKKELSN
+178 KKELSN
-185 VSGSLTIKYGGNRSY
+185 ISGSLTIKYGGDRSY

-206 LDIYTKPEELA
+206 LDIYENADKLA
-217 DAIRSKLGEQTMTL
+217 EAIRSKLDEQTMTL
-231 SNGTSVTASEKIDVK
+231 SDGTSVKVSERIDVK
-246 VNDEGNIEFF
+246 VNGDGNIEFSD
-256 EKGSAGN
+256 KTSAGN
-263 AVTISDATGKIKDTL
+263 AVTISGTTGKLKENLDVD
-278 GIDPS
+278 GG
-283 KNESTLKT
+283 TLKT
-291 KDVELV
+291 AGKTLSNKDA
-297 NRNTTLGDYLTDKE
+297 TLGEYLSGKE

-321 KIKLPKPEYKKNDNG
+321 KIKLPEPEYKTENG
-336 ALILDAAGNK
+336 TLTLNVAGYTK
-346 TLDVAD
+346 
-352 YKDKLEKAIAG
+352 KLEKAIDD
-363 AFGEGKV
+363 AFGAGKV
-370 TVTAANQNGN
+370 TVTAANRNGN
-380 SFSLKFSTQKGST
+380 SFALTFSTQAGST
-393 LSVSGDAAKALGLDK
+393 MAVSGDAAKALGLDK
-408 AATYVNTS
+408 ATTYVNTS
-416 KTLGELLKKED
+416 KTLGELLDGQK
-427 DWKPFNRIEY
+427 WNTFNRIEV
-437 VGDVKEVM
+437 VGDIKKVKNENGDIV
-445 TADGK
+445 
-450 TVDYYTDAKGNRLK
+450 YYTDAKGNRLK
-464 KVGAGDNETY
+464 KDGEKY
-474 YRVDDKGEYLY
+474 YRVDGKDEYLY
-485 KFEINGK
+485 EFKINDK

-521 YSKITNQ
+521 YSKTTNQ
-528 FQFTTRETGAGSQIV
+528 FQFTAKESGAASRIE
-543 MGDGLAKALFGD
+543 MGDGLAKTLFGD
-555 TKGKDDKHPAGQDA
+555 TKATGASYTAGQDA
-569 IFSMK
+569 EFSMK
-574 VNGQELDG
+574 VNGQPLNNVK
-582 ISRSSNTFD
+582 RSSNTFD
-591 VDGMSVSLKGTFGA
+591 VDGMSVSLKGTF
-605 YNTDNDKLVNAT
+605 T
-617 AAEADAVSFTASS
+617 AESEADAVSFTASS
-630 DADKIIDAIKSM
+630 DADKIVDAIKSM

-659 LPQQKSNGNYY
+659 LPQQKSNGKYY

-685 IKAHEEKAK
+685 IKAYEEKAK

-704 SALYTQL
+704 SALYSKL

-749 SALETDPDKVRD
+749 AALETDADKVRD
-761 VFSKSVASGSS
+761 VFSKSMDSGASS
-772 TNGLMQALKSP
+772 NGLMQALKSP
-783 LDMYSKTQG
+783 LDMYSKVQG

>member
-1 MAVINRERSI
+1 MA
-11 IMASINS
+11 S
-18 VSSSTSSIYGSKN
+18 VSSVRSSSSSIYGNRN

-40 DTESMIENAISGY
+40 DTESMIENAVSGY

-68 WQQEAY
+68 WQQEVY

-79 KMASFS
+79 KMSSFS

-95 NLLSNSF
+95 NLLSSGF
-102 FNQAVKVTAKG
+102 FNQAVKVTATG

-126 SNVQIL
+126 SSVQIL

-138 KAATYTVSGIGD
+138 RAATYTVSGIGG
-150 SKSAVT
+150 SKSADK
-156 PGIGGSTPAATP
+156 P
-168 EFTGSTVDLG
+168 EFTGSTVDLTE
-178 AKKELSN
+178 KKELSN
-185 VSGSLTIKYGGNRSY
+185 VSGSLTIKYGGDRSF
-200 TIDFGE
+200 TLDFGE
-206 LDIYTKPEELA
+206 LDIYQNADELA
-217 DAIRSKLGEQTMTL
+217 KAIQSKLGEQTMTL
-231 SNGTSVTASEKIDVK
+231 SDGTSVKASEKIDVK
-246 VNDEGNIEFF
+246 VNDEGNIEFS
-256 EKGSAGN
+256 EKGGAGN
-263 AVTISDATGKIKDTL
+263 AVTISGATGKIKDTL
-278 GIDPS
+278 KITADGT
-283 KNESTLKT
+283 ESTLNT
-291 KDVELV
+291 KNVELV
-297 NRNTTLGDYLTDKE
+297 DKSSTLGDYLSGKE
-311 LTLTLDGVTK
+311 LALTLDGVTK
-321 KIKLPKPEYKKNDNG
+321 KIKLPEYKNDKDYITD
-336 ALILDAAGNK
+336 LQTEINK
-346 TLDVAD
+346 AFGDKV
-352 YKDKLEKAIAG
+352 KLEKVG
-363 AFGEGKV
+363 AADGK
-370 TVTAANQNGN
+370 
-380 SFSLKFSTQKGST
+380 SFSLKFSTTQAGST

-416 KTLGELLKKED
+416 KTLGELLGDKAV
-427 DWKPFNRIEY
+427 DWSKFEK
-437 VGDVKEVM
+437 VKAEGDVKPVNKK
-445 TADGK
+445 DGSG
-450 TVDYYTDAKGNRLK
+450 VDYYTDSKGNRVK
-464 KVGAGDNETY
+464 SEDGGKTY
-474 YRVDDKGEYLY
+474 YRVDDKGEFLREF
-485 KFEINGK
+485 KINGK
-492 VVGEFSK
+492 LVGAFNK
-499 NTALETVLTSI
+499 DTALETVLTSI
-510 NGNADAGVTVN
+510 NGNADAGVKVS
-521 YSKITNQ
+521 YSKTTNQ
-528 FQFTTRETGAGSQIV
+528 FQFTAKESGASSRID
-543 MGDGLAKALFGD
+543 MGDGLANALFGGG
-555 TKGKDDKHPAGQDA
+555 TKEDGTDA

-574 VNGQELDG
+574 VNGQPLND

-591 VDGMSVSLKGTFGA
+591 VDGMSVSLKGTF
-605 YNTDNDKLVNAT
+605 TAT
-617 AAEADAVSFTASS
+617 EADAVSFTSSS
-630 DADKIIDAIKSM
+630 DADKIIDTIKSM

-659 LPQQKSNGNYY
+659 MPQQKSNGKYY

-685 IKAHEEKAK
+685 IKAYEEKAK

-704 SALYTQL
+704 SALYSQL

-749 SALETDPDKVRD
+749 AALETDPDKVRD

-772 TNGLMQALKSP
+772 SNGLMQALKSP

-841 SKFTALEKLIA
+841 SKFTALEKLIS

-859 ALAGF
+859 ALASF
-864 LGNG
+864 LGSNG

>member
-1 MAVINRERSI
+1 MA
-11 IMASINS
+11 S
-18 VSSSTSSIYGSKN
+18 VSSVRSSSSSIYGNRN

-40 DTESMIENAISGY
+40 DTESMIENAVSGY

-68 WQQEAY
+68 WQQEVY

-79 KMASFS
+79 KMSSFS

-95 NLLSNSF
+95 NLLSSGF
-102 FNQAVKVTAKG
+102 FNQAVKVTATG

-126 SNVQIL
+126 SSVQIL

-138 KAATYTVSGIGD
+138 RAATYTVSGIGG
-150 SKSAVT
+150 SKST
-156 PGIGGSTPAATP
+156 ATP
-168 EFTGSTVDLG
+168 EFTGSAVDLTE
-178 AKKELSN
+178 KKELSN
-185 VSGSLTIKYGGNRSY
+185 VSGSLTIKYGGDRSF
-200 TIDFGE
+200 TLDFGE
-206 LDIYTKPEELA
+206 LDIYQNAEELA
-217 DAIRSKLGEQTMTL
+217 KAIQSKLGEQTMTL
-231 SNGTSVTASEKIDVK
+231 SDGTSVKASEKIDVK
-246 VNDEGNIEFF
+246 VNDEGNIEFS
-256 EKGSAGN
+256 EKGGAGN
-263 AVTISDATGKIKDTL
+263 AVTISGATGKIKDTL
-278 GIDPS
+278 KITADGT
-283 KNESTLKT
+283 ESTLNT
-291 KDVELV
+291 KNVELV
-297 NRNTTLGDYLTDKE
+297 DKSSTLGDYLSGKE

-321 KIKLPKPEYKKNDNG
+321 KIELPEYKKDGTALSNDAYTTALQTKINEAFG
-336 ALILDAAGNK
+336 AGK
-346 TLDVAD
+346 VA
-352 YKDKLEKAIAG
+352 LEKVG
-363 AFGEGKV
+363 AADGK
-370 TVTAANQNGN
+370 
-380 SFSLKFSTQKGST
+380 SFSLKFSTTQAGST

-416 KTLGELLKKED
+416 KTLGELLRDKAV
-427 DWKPFNRIEY
+427 DWSKFEK
-437 VGDVKEVM
+437 VKAEGDVKPVNKK
-445 TADGK
+445 DGSG
-450 TVDYYTDAKGNRLK
+450 VDYYTDSKGNRVK
-464 KVGAGDNETY
+464 SEDGGKTY
-474 YRVDDKGEYLY
+474 YRVDDKGEFLREF
-485 KFEINGK
+485 KINGK
-492 VVGEFSK
+492 LVGAFNK
-499 NTALETVLTSI
+499 DTALETVLTSI
-510 NGNADAGVTVN
+510 NGNADAGVKVS
-521 YSKITNQ
+521 YSKTTNQ
-528 FQFTTRETGAGSQIV
+528 FQFTAKESGASSRID
-543 MGDGLAKALFGD
+543 MGDGLANALFGG
-555 TKGKDDKHPAGQDA
+555 GKKDEGQDA

-574 VNGQELDG
+574 VNGQPLND

-591 VDGMSVSLKGTFGA
+591 VDGMSVSLKGTF
-605 YNTDNDKLVNAT
+605 TAT
-617 AAEADAVSFTASS
+617 EADAVSFTSSS
-630 DADKIIDAIKSM
+630 DADKIVDTIKSM

-659 LPQQKSNGNYY
+659 MPQQKSNGNYY

-685 IKAHEEKAK
+685 IKAYEEKAK

-718 GKDGADLKAIGI
+718 GKDGADLKSIGI

-761 VFSKSVASGSS
+761 VFSKSMASGSS
-772 TNGLMQALKSP
+772 SNGLMQALKSP

-841 SKFTALEKLIA
+841 SKFTALEKLIS

-859 ALAGF
+859 ALASF
-864 LGNG
+864 LGTNG

>member
-1 MAVINRERSI
+1 
-11 IMASINS
+11 MASVNS
-18 VSSSTSSIYGSKN
+18 VRSSSSSIYGNRN

-79 KMASFS
+79 KMAAFS

-138 KAATYTVSGIGD
+138 KAATYTVSGIG
-150 SKSAVT
+150 
-156 PGIGGSTPAATP
+156 GSTAGKP
-168 EFTGSTVDLG
+168 EFTGNAVDLS
-178 AKKELSN
+178 ATKELSN
-185 VSGSLTIKYGGNRSY
+185 VSGSLTIKYGGDRSF
-200 TIDFGE
+200 TLDFGE

-217 DAIRSKLGEQTMTL
+217 KAIQSKLGEQTMTL
-231 SNGTSVTASEKIDVK
+231 SDGTSVKASEKIKVEVK
-246 VNDEGNIEFF
+246 DGNIVF
-256 EKGSAGN
+256 SDNSNAGN
-263 AVTISDATGKIKDTL
+263 AVTIGGATGKIKDTL
-278 GIDPS
+278 KITADG
-283 KNESTLKT
+283 KESTLNT
-291 KDVELV
+291 KGVDLV
-297 NRNTTLGDYLTDKE
+297 DKSSTLGDYLSGKE

-321 KIKLPKPEYKKNDNG
+321 KIKLPEPKYTDSDK
-336 ALILDAAGNK
+336 K
-346 TLDVAD
+346 TLDVTAYQD
-352 YKDKLEKAIAG
+352 DLQKAIKD
-363 AFGEGKV
+363 AFGAGKV
-370 TVTAANQNGN
+370 TVEADKQNGN
-380 SFSLKFSTQKGST
+380 SFALKFSTQAGST

-416 KTLGELLKKED
+416 KTLGELGIQNWD
-427 DWKPFNRIEY
+427 TFNKVEAE
-437 VGDVKEVM
+437 GDVKAVNKK
-445 TADGK
+445 DGG
-450 TVDYYTDAKGNRLK
+450 VDYYTDAKGNRVK
-464 KVGAGDNETY
+464 KDDSDGKY
-474 YRVDDKGEYLY
+474 YRVDDKDEYLREF
-485 KFEINGK
+485 KINGK
-492 VVGEFSK
+492 LVGAFNK
-499 NTALETVLTSI
+499 DTALETVLTSI
-510 NGNADAGVTVN
+510 NSNADAGVTVS
-521 YSKITNQ
+521 YSKTTNQ
-528 FQFTTRETGAGSQIV
+528 FQFTARETGKSSQIN

-555 TKGKDDKHPAGQDA
+555 TENVGAGASYTAGQDA
-569 IFSMK
+569 EFSMK
-574 VNGQELDG
+574 VNGKELNG

-591 VDGMSVSLKGTFGA
+591 VDGMNISLKGTF
-605 YNTDNDKLVNAT
+605 TAT
-617 AAEADAVSFTASS
+617 EADAVSFTASS
-630 DADKIIDAIKSM
+630 DADKIVDAIKSM

-659 LPQQKSNGNYY
+659 LPQQNSNGKYY

-737 LTTLSLNEEKLR
+737 LTTLSLNENKLR
-749 SALETDPDKVRD
+749 AALETDPDKVRD
-761 VFSKSVASGSS
+761 VFSKSVDSGSS

-783 LDMYSKTQG
+783 LDKYSKTQG

-819 DDIDTQIEKW
+819 NDFDTQIEKW
-829 QDKMADQVDRYT
+829 QGKMADQVDRYT

-864 LGNG
+864 LGTGG

>member
-1 MAVINRERSI
+1 
-11 IMASINS
+11 MASINS

>member
-1 MAVINRERSI
+1 
-11 IMASINS
+11 MASVNS
-18 VSSSTSSIYGSKN
+18 VRSSSSSIYGNRN

-68 WQQEAY
+68 WQQEVY

-102 FNQAVKVTAKG
+102 FNQAVKVTATG
-113 KYADMVSA
+113 KYADLVSA

-168 EFTGSTVDLG
+168 SFTGSAVDLG

-206 LDIYTKPEELA
+206 LDIYENADKLA
-217 DAIRSKLGEQTMTL
+217 EAIRSKLGEQTMTL
-231 SNGTSVTASEKIDVK
+231 SDGTSVKASEKIDVK

-256 EKGSAGN
+256 EKGGAGN
-263 AVTISDATGKIKDTL
+263 AVTISGATGKIKDTL

-297 NRNTTLGDYLTDKE
+297 NRNTTLGDYLSGKE

-321 KIKLPKPEYKKNDNG
+321 KIELPEYKKDGTALSNDAYTTALQTKINEAFG
-336 ALILDAAGNK
+336 AGK
-346 TLDVAD
+346 VA
-352 YKDKLEKAIAG
+352 LEKVG
-363 AFGEGKV
+363 AADGK
-370 TVTAANQNGN
+370 
-380 SFSLKFSTQKGST
+380 SFSLKFSTAQAGST

-416 KTLGELLKKED
+416 KTLGELLGDKAV
-427 DWKPFNRIEY
+427 DWSKFEK
-437 VGDVKEVM
+437 VKAEGDVKPVNKK
-445 TADGK
+445 DGSG
-450 TVDYYTDAKGNRLK
+450 VDYYTDSKGNRVK
-464 KVGAGDNETY
+464 KEDGGNTW
-474 YRVDDKGEYLY
+474 YRVDDKGEFLREF
-485 KFEINGK
+485 KINGK
-492 VVGEFSK
+492 LVGAFNK
-499 NTALETVLTSI
+499 DTALETVLTSI
-510 NGNADAGVTVN
+510 NGNADAGVTVS
-521 YSKITNQ
+521 YSKTTNQ
-528 FQFTTRETGAGSQIV
+528 FQFTAKESGGDIV
-543 MGDGLAKALFGD
+543 ADDGTKKPRINMGNGLANALFGG
-555 TKGKDDKHPAGQDA
+555 TGASYTAGQDA
-569 IFSMK
+569 EFSMK
-574 VNGQELDG
+574 VNGETLNNVK
-582 ISRSSNTFD
+582 RSSNTFD
-591 VDGMSVSLKGTFGA
+591 VDGMSVSLKGTF
-605 YNTDNDKLVNAT
+605 TAT
-617 AAEADAVSFTASS
+617 EADAVSFTSSS
-630 DADKIIDAIKSM
+630 DADKIVDTIKSM

-659 LPQQKSNGNYY
+659 MPQQKSNGNYY

-685 IKAHEEKAK
+685 IKAYEEKAK

-749 SALETDPDKVRD
+749 AALETDPDKVRD

-772 TNGLMQALKSP
+772 SNGLMQALKSP

>member
-1 MAVINRERSI
+1 
-11 IMASINS
+11 MASVNS
-18 VSSSTSSIYGSKN
+18 VSSSSSSIYGNRN

-68 WQQEAY
+68 WQQEVY

-95 NLLSNSF
+95 NLLSSSF
-102 FNQAVKVTAKG
+102 FNQAVKVTATG

-138 KAATYTVSGIGD
+138 KAATYTVSGIGG
-150 SKSAVT
+150 SKSA
-156 PGIGGSTPAATP
+156 AKP
-168 EFTGSTVDLG
+168 EFTGSAVDLT
-178 AKKELSN
+178 KTQELSN
-185 VSGSLTIKYGGNRSY
+185 VSGSLTIKYGGDRSY

-206 LDIYTKPEELA
+206 LENYADVDKMA

-231 SNGTSVTASEKIDVK
+231 SDGTSVKVSEKIK
-246 VNDEGNIEFF
+246 VEVTDGNIVF
-256 EKGSAGN
+256 SDNSTAGN
-263 AVTISDATGKIKDTL
+263 AVTISGATGKIKETL
-278 GIDPS
+278 GIAPS
-283 KNESTLKT
+283 KNESTLNT
-291 KDVELV
+291 KDVKLV
-297 NRNTTLGDYLTDKE
+297 NEDAKLGDYLSGKE

-321 KIKLPKPEYKKNDNG
+321 KITLPEYKKDGTALSNDEYTT
-336 ALILDAAGNK
+336 ALQTKIN
-346 TLDVAD
+346 
-352 YKDKLEKAIAG
+352 E
-363 AFGEGKV
+363 AFGAGKV
-370 TVTAANQNGN
+370 TVTAKNQDAQNKN
-380 SFSLKFSTQKGST
+380 IFDLTFSTQAGST

-416 KTLGELLKKED
+416 KTLGELGIQNWDNFKKVEA
-427 DWKPFNRIEY
+427 E
-437 VGDVKEVM
+437 GDVKPVNKK
-445 TADGK
+445 DG
-450 TVDYYTDAKGNRLK
+450 TGVDYYTDSKGNRVK
-464 KVGAGDNETY
+464 KEDGGNTW
-474 YRVDDKGEYLY
+474 YRVDDKGEYLREF
-485 KFEINGK
+485 KINGK
-492 VVGEFSK
+492 LVGAFNK
-499 NTALETVLTSI
+499 DTALETVLTSI

-521 YSKITNQ
+521 YSKTTNQ
-528 FQFTTRETGAGSQIV
+528 FQFTTRETGKSSKIV

-555 TKGKDDKHPAGQDA
+555 TGGTDGKQHPTGEDA
-569 IFSMK
+569 IFSMM
-574 VNGQELDG
+574 VNGKELDG

-591 VDGMSVSLKGTFGA
+591 VDGMSVSLKGTFGT
-605 YNTDNDKLVNAT
+605 YDSNNKLGNNL
-617 AAEADAVSFTASS
+617 AAAKADAVSFTSSS
-630 DADKIIDAIKSM
+630 DADKIVDAIKSM

-659 LPQQKSNGNYY
+659 MPQQKSNGKYY

-685 IKAHEEKAK
+685 IKAYEEKAK

-704 SALYTQL
+704 SALYSKL

-718 GKDGADLKAIGI
+718 GKDGADLKDIGI

-737 LTTLSLNEEKLR
+737 LTTLSLNENKLR
-749 SALETDPDKVRD
+749 AALETDPDKVRD
-761 VFSKSVASGSS
+761 VFSKSVDSGSS

-783 LDMYSKTQG
+783 LDMYSKVQG

-804 LAPSTLYKNTLQNKL
+804 LAPTTLYKNTLQNKL
-819 DDIDTQIEKW
+819 DDFDTQIEKW

>member
-1 MAVINRERSI
+1 MA
-11 IMASINS
+11 S
-18 VSSSTSSIYGSKN
+18 VSSVRSSSSSIYGNRN

-40 DTESMIENAISGY
+40 DTESMIENAVSGY

-68 WQQEAY
+68 WQQEVY

-79 KMASFS
+79 KMSSFS

-95 NLLSNSF
+95 NLLSSGF
-102 FNQAVKVTAKG
+102 FNQAVKVTATG
-113 KYADMVSA
+113 KYADLVSA

-168 EFTGSTVDLG
+168 SFTGSAVDLG

-206 LDIYTKPEELA
+206 LDIYENADKLA
-217 DAIRSKLGEQTMTL
+217 EAIRSKLGEQTMTL
-231 SNGTSVTASEKIDVK
+231 SDGTSVKASEKIK
-246 VNDEGNIEFF
+246 VEVTDGNIVF
-256 EKGSAGN
+256 SDNSTAGN
-263 AVTISDATGKIKDTL
+263 AVTISGATGKIKETL
-278 GIDPS
+278 KITADG
-283 KNESTLKT
+283 KESTLNT

-297 NRNTTLGDYLTDKE
+297 DKSSTLGDYLSGKE

-321 KIKLPKPEYKKNDNG
+321 KITLPAYKND
-336 ALILDAAGNK
+336 K
-346 TLDVAD
+346 D
-352 YKDKLEKAIAG
+352 YITDLQTKINE
-363 AFGEGKV
+363 AFGENKV
-370 TVTAANQNGN
+370 KVNADDGNG
-380 SFSLKFSTQKGST
+380 FALKYSTTQAGST

-416 KTLGELLKKED
+416 KTLGELLRDKAV
-427 DWKPFNRIEY
+427 DWSKFEK
-437 VGDVKEVM
+437 VKAEGDVKKVM

-464 KVGAGDNETY
+464 KVEKDGNNTY

-492 VVGEFSK
+492 LVGAFNK
-499 NTALETVLTSI
+499 DTALETVLTSI
-510 NGNADAGVTVN
+510 NSNADAGVTVN
-521 YSKITNQ
+521 YSKTTNQ
-528 FQFTTRETGAGSQIV
+528 FQFTARETGASSKIV

-555 TKGKDDKHPAGQDA
+555 TKGKGDKHPTGQDA

-605 YNTDNDKLVNAT
+605 YNTNNDKLVDAK
-617 AAEADAVSFTASS
+617 AAEADAVSFTSSS
-630 DADKIIDAIKSM
+630 DADKIVDAIKSM

-659 LPQQKSNGNYY
+659 MPQQKSNGNYY

-685 IKAHEEKAK
+685 IKAYEEKAK

-737 LTTLSLNEEKLR
+737 LTTLSLNESKLR
-749 SALETDPDKVRD
+749 AALETDPDKVRD
-761 VFSKSVASGSS
+761 VFSKSMASGSS
-772 TNGLMQALKSP
+772 SNGLMQALKSP

>member
-1 MAVINRERSI
+1 MA
-11 IMASINS
+11 S
-18 VSSSTSSIYGSKN
+18 VSSVRSSSSSIYGNRN

-40 DTESMIENAISGY
+40 DTESMIENAVSGY

-68 WQQEAY
+68 WQQEVY

-79 KMASFS
+79 KMSSFS

-95 NLLSNSF
+95 NLLSSGF
-102 FNQAVKVTAKG
+102 FNQAVKVTATG

-126 SNVQIL
+126 SSVQIL

-138 KAATYTVSGIGD
+138 RAATYTVSGIGGKTAD
-150 SKSAVT
+150 K
-156 PGIGGSTPAATP
+156 P
-168 EFTGSTVDLG
+168 EFTGSAVDLSV
-178 AKKELSN
+178 KKELSN
-185 VSGSLTIKYGGNRSY
+185 VSGSLTIKYGGDRSF
-200 TIDFGE
+200 TLDFGE
-206 LDIYTKPEELA
+206 LDIYQNADELA
-217 DAIRSKLGEQTMTL
+217 KAIQSKLGEQTMTL
-231 SNGTSVTASEKIDVK
+231 SDGTSVKASEKIDVK
-246 VNDEGNIEFF
+246 VNDEGNIEFS
-256 EKGSAGN
+256 EKGGAGN
-263 AVTISDATGKIKDTL
+263 AVTISGATGKIKDTL
-278 GIDPS
+278 KITADGT
-283 KNESTLKT
+283 ESTLNT
-291 KDVELV
+291 KNVELV
-297 NRNTTLGDYLTDKE
+297 DKSSTLGDYLSGKE

-321 KIKLPKPEYKKNDNG
+321 KIELPEYKKDGTALSNDAYTTALQTKINEAFG
-336 ALILDAAGNK
+336 AGK
-346 TLDVAD
+346 VA
-352 YKDKLEKAIAG
+352 LEKVG
-363 AFGEGKV
+363 AADGK
-370 TVTAANQNGN
+370 
-380 SFSLKFSTQKGST
+380 SFSLKFSTTQAGST

-416 KTLGELLKKED
+416 KTLGELLGDKAV
-427 DWKPFNRIEY
+427 DWSKFEK
-437 VGDVKEVM
+437 VKAEGDVKPVNKK
-445 TADGK
+445 DGSG
-450 TVDYYTDAKGNRLK
+450 VDYYTDSKGNRVK
-464 KVGAGDNETY
+464 SEDGGKTY
-474 YRVDDKGEYLY
+474 YRVDDKGEFLREF
-485 KFEINGK
+485 KINGK
-492 VVGEFSK
+492 LVGAFNK
-499 NTALETVLTSI
+499 DTALETVLTSI
-510 NGNADAGVTVN
+510 NGNADAGVKVS
-521 YSKITNQ
+521 YSKTTNQ
-528 FQFTTRETGAGSQIV
+528 FQFTAKESGASSRID
-543 MGDGLAKALFGD
+543 MGDGLANALFGGG
-555 TKGKDDKHPAGQDA
+555 TKEDGTDA

-574 VNGQELDG
+574 VNGQPLND

-591 VDGMSVSLKGTFGA
+591 VDGMSVSLKGTF
-605 YNTDNDKLVNAT
+605 TAT
-617 AAEADAVSFTASS
+617 EADAVSFTSSS
-630 DADKIIDAIKSM
+630 DADKIVDAIKSM

-659 LPQQKSNGNYY
+659 MPQQKSNGNYY

-685 IKAHEEKAK
+685 IKAYEEKAK

-737 LTTLSLNEEKLR
+737 LTTLSLNENKLR
-749 SALETDPDKVRD
+749 AALETDPDKVRD
-761 VFSKSVASGSS
+761 VFSKSMASGSS
-772 TNGLMQALKSP
+772 SNGLMQALKSP

-841 SKFTALEKLIA
+841 SKFTALEKLIS

-859 ALAGF
+859 ALASF
-864 LGNG
+864 LGTNG

>member
-1 MAVINRERSI
+1 MA
-11 IMASINS
+11 S
-18 VSSSTSSIYGSKN
+18 VSSVRSSSSSIYGNRN

-40 DTESMIENAISGY
+40 DTESMIENAVSGY

-68 WQQEAY
+68 WQQEVY

-79 KMASFS
+79 KMSSFS

-95 NLLSNSF
+95 NLLSSGF
-102 FNQAVKVTAKG
+102 FNQAVKVTATG

-126 SNVQIL
+126 SSVQIL

-138 KAATYTVSGIGD
+138 RAATYTVSGIGG
-150 SKSAVT
+150 SKSADK
-156 PGIGGSTPAATP
+156 P
-168 EFTGSTVDLG
+168 EFTGSTVDLTE
-178 AKKELSN
+178 KKELSN
-185 VSGSLTIKYGGNRSY
+185 VSGSLTIKYGGDRSF
-200 TIDFGE
+200 TLDFGE
-206 LDIYTKPEELA
+206 LDIYENADKLA
-217 DAIRSKLGEQTMTL
+217 EAIRSKLGEQTMTL
-231 SNGTSVTASEKIDVK
+231 SDGTSVKASEKIDVK
-246 VNDEGNIEFF
+246 VNDEGNIEFS
-256 EKGSAGN
+256 EKGGAGN
-263 AVTISDATGKIKDTL
+263 AVTISGATGKIKDTL
-278 GIDPS
+278 KITADGT
-283 KNESTLKT
+283 ESTLNT
-291 KDVELV
+291 KNVELV
-297 NRNTTLGDYLTDKE
+297 DKSSTLGDYLSGKE

-321 KIKLPKPEYKKNDNG
+321 KIELPEYKKDGTALSNDAYTTALQTKINEAFG
-336 ALILDAAGNK
+336 AGK
-346 TLDVAD
+346 VA
-352 YKDKLEKAIAG
+352 LEKVG
-363 AFGEGKV
+363 AADGK
-370 TVTAANQNGN
+370 
-380 SFSLKFSTQKGST
+380 SFSLKFSTTQAGST

-416 KTLGELLKKED
+416 KTLGELLGDKADVWNAFDKVKAE
-427 DWKPFNRIEY
+427 
-437 VGDVKEVM
+437 GDVKPVNKKGSS
-445 TADGK
+445 D
-450 TVDYYTDAKGNRLK
+450 VDYYIDSKGNRVK
-464 KVGAGDNETY
+464 SEDGGKTY
-474 YRVDDKGEYLY
+474 YRVDDKGEFLREF
-485 KFEINGK
+485 KINGK
-492 VVGEFSK
+492 LVGAFNK
-499 NTALETVLTSI
+499 DTALETVLTSI
-510 NGNADAGVTVN
+510 NGNADAGVKVS
-521 YSKITNQ
+521 YSKTTNQ
-528 FQFTTRETGAGSQIV
+528 FQFTTRETGAGSLD
-543 MGDGLAKALFGD
+543 MGDGLANALFGGG
-555 TKGKDDKHPAGQDA
+555 TKEDGTDA

-574 VNGQELDG
+574 VNGQPLND

-591 VDGMSVSLKGTFGA
+591 VDGMNVSLKGTF
-605 YNTDNDKLVNAT
+605 TAT
-617 AAEADAVSFTASS
+617 EADAVSFTSSS
-630 DADKIIDAIKSM
+630 DADKIVDTIKSM

-659 LPQQKSNGNYY
+659 MPQQKSNGKYY

-685 IKAHEEKAK
+685 IKAYEEKAK

-704 SALYTQL
+704 SALYSQL

-749 SALETDPDKVRD
+749 AALETDPDKVRD

-772 TNGLMQALKSP
+772 SNGLMQALKSP

-841 SKFTALEKLIA
+841 SKFTALEKLIS

-859 ALAGF
+859 ALASF
-864 LGNG
+864 LGSNG

>member
-1 MAVINRERSI
+1 
-11 IMASINS
+11 MASVNS
-18 VSSSTSSIYGSKN
+18 VRSSSSSIYGNRN

-138 KAATYTVSGIGD
+138 KAATYTVSGIG
-150 SKSAVT
+150 
-156 PGIGGSTPAATP
+156 GSTADNPS
-168 EFTGSTVDLG
+168 FTGSEVNLG
-178 AKKELSN
+178 GKKELSN
-185 VSGSLTIKYGGNRSY
+185 VSGSLTIKYGGDRSF
-200 TIDFGE
+200 TLDFGE
-206 LDIYTKPEELA
+206 LDIYKDANELA
-217 DAIRSKLGEQTMTL
+217 EAIRSKLGEQTMTL
-231 SNGTSVTASEKIDVK
+231 SGGTSVKASEKIDVK
-246 VNDEGNIEFF
+246 VNNEGNIEFF
-256 EKGSAGN
+256 EKGTAGN
-263 AVTISDATGKIKDTL
+263 TVTISGATGKIKDTL

-297 NRNTTLGDYLTDKE
+297 NRNTTLGDYLSGKE

-321 KIKLPKPEYKKNDNG
+321 KIELPKPKYTTGSDG
-336 ALILDAAGNK
+336 TS
-346 TLDVAD
+346 TLEVGTYQDD
-352 YKDKLEKAIAG
+352 LQKAIEG
-363 AFGEGKV
+363 AFGAGKV
-370 TVTAANQNGN
+370 TVTAKNQDAQNKN
-380 SFSLKFSTQKGST
+380 IFDLTFSTQAGST

-416 KTLGELLKKED
+416 KTLGELLGNV
-427 DWKPFNRIEY
+427 DWNNKFEK
-437 VGDVKEVM
+437 VKAEGDVKPVNKK
-445 TADGK
+445 DGSG
-450 TVDYYTDAKGNRLK
+450 VDYYTDAKGNR
-464 KVGAGDNETY
+464 VDADGN
-474 YRVDDKGEYLY
+474 RVDDKGAYLY

-492 VVGEFSK
+492 VVGAFNK
-499 NTALETVLTSI
+499 DTALETVLTSI

-521 YSKITNQ
+521 YSKTTNQ
-528 FQFTTRETGAGSQIV
+528 FQFTARETGAGSKIV
-543 MGDGLAKALFGD
+543 MGNGLATALFGG
-555 TKGKDDKHPAGQDA
+555 GKKDEGKDA

-591 VDGMSVSLKGTFGA
+591 VDGMSVSLKGTF
-605 YNTDNDKLVNAT
+605 TAT
-617 AAEADAVSFTASS
+617 EADAVSFTASS
-630 DADKIIDAIKSM
+630 DADKIVDAIKSM

-659 LPQQKSNGNYY
+659 LPQQKSNGKYY

-685 IKAHEEKAK
+685 IKAYEEKAK

-749 SALETDPDKVRD
+749 AALETDPDKVRD

-772 TNGLMQALKSP
+772 SNGLMQALKSP

-841 SKFTALEKLIA
+841 SKFAALEKLIA

>member
-1 MAVINRERSI
+1 
-11 IMASINS
+11 MASVNS
-18 VSSSTSSIYGSKN
+18 VRSSSSSIYGNRN

-40 DTESMIENAISGY
+40 DTESMIENAVSGY

-68 WQQEAY
+68 WQQEVY

-102 FNQAVKVTAKG
+102 FNQAVKVTATG
-113 KYADMVSA
+113 KYADLVSA

-138 KAATYTVSGIGD
+138 KAATYTVSGIG
-150 SKSAVT
+150 
-156 PGIGGSTPAATP
+156 GSRPAATSGIDGSKP
-168 EFTGSTVDLG
+168 EEKPSFTGSEVNLNTP
-178 AKKELSN
+178 KELSN
-185 VSGSLTIKYGGNRSY
+185 VSGSLTIKYGGDRSF

-206 LDIYTKPEELA
+206 LDIYTDAKGLA
-217 DAIRSKLGEQTMTL
+217 SAIQSKLGEQTMTL
-231 SNGTSVTASEKIDVK
+231 SNGTSKKVSEIIK
-246 VNDEGNIEFF
+246 VEAEGDNIVF
-256 EKGSAGN
+256 SDISNAGN
-263 AVTISDATGKIKDTL
+263 TVTISGATGKIKDTL
-278 GIDPS
+278 KIAADGT
-283 KNESTLKT
+283 ESTLNT
-291 KDVELV
+291 KDVEWV
-297 NRNTTLGDYLTDKE
+297 DKNAKLGDYLTGKE
-311 LTLTLDGVTK
+311 LALTLDGVTK
-321 KIKLPKPEYKKNDNG
+321 KITLPAYKKDGAALSNDKYIE
-336 ALILDAAGNK
+336 ALQTEIK
-346 TLDVAD
+346 
-352 YKDKLEKAIAG
+352 K
-363 AFGEGKV
+363 AFGDKV
-370 TVTAANQNGN
+370 TLENGGADGK
-380 SFSLKFSTQKGST
+380 FSLKFSTQAGST

-416 KTLGELLKKED
+416 KTLGELGIQNWDNFKKVAAEGAV
-427 DWKPFNRIEY
+427 KPVNKK
-437 VGDVKEVM
+437 DS
-445 TADGK
+445 TD
-450 TVDYYTDAKGNRLK
+450 VDYYTDSKGNRVK
-464 KVGAGDNETY
+464 TEDGGKTY

-485 KFEINGK
+485 KFEINGT

-510 NGNADAGVTVN
+510 NGNADAGVTVS
-521 YSKITNQ
+521 YSKTTNQ
-528 FQFTTRETGAGSQIV
+528 FQFTARETGKSSQIV

-555 TKGKDDKHPAGQDA
+555 TAKADKDTGENKKTGASYSEGQDA

-574 VNGQELDG
+574 VNGQKLDG

-605 YNTDNDKLVNAT
+605 YGSNNTLGESNI
-617 AAEADAVSFTASS
+617 AAAKADAVSFTASS
-630 DADKIIDAIKSM
+630 DADKIVDVIKSM

-659 LPQQKSNGNYY
+659 MPQQKSNGKYY

-685 IKAHEEKAK
+685 IKAYEEKAK

-749 SALETDPDKVRD
+749 AALETDPDKVRD
-761 VFSKSVASGSS
+761 VFSKSMASGSS
-772 TNGLMQALKSP
+772 SNGLMQALKSP

-841 SKFTALEKLIA
+841 SKFAALEKLIA

>member
-1 MAVINRERSI
+1 
-11 IMASINS
+11 MASVNS
-18 VSSSTSSIYGSKN
+18 VRSSSSSIYGNRN

-68 WQQEAY
+68 WQQEVY

-102 FNQAVKVTAKG
+102 FNQAVKVTATG
-113 KYADMVSA
+113 KYADLVSA

-168 EFTGSTVDLG
+168 SFTGSAVDLG

-206 LDIYTKPEELA
+206 LDIYENADKLA
-217 DAIRSKLGEQTMTL
+217 EAIRSKLGEQTMTL
-231 SNGTSVTASEKIDVK
+231 SDGTSVKASEKIDVK

-256 EKGSAGN
+256 EKGGAGN
-263 AVTISDATGKIKDTL
+263 AVTISGATGKIKDTL

-297 NRNTTLGDYLTDKE
+297 NRNTTLGDYLTGKE

-321 KIKLPKPEYKKNDNG
+321 KITLPAYKND
-336 ALILDAAGNK
+336 K
-346 TLDVAD
+346 D
-352 YKDKLEKAIAG
+352 YITDLQTKINE
-363 AFGEGKV
+363 AFGENKV
-370 TVTAANQNGN
+370 KVNADDGNG
-380 SFSLKFSTQKGST
+380 FALKFSTTQAGST

-427 DWKPFNRIEY
+427 DWKPSNRIEY
-437 VGDVKEVM
+437 VGDVKEVENKN
-445 TADGK
+445 GEI
-450 TVDYYTDAKGNRLK
+450 DYYDAKGNRLK
-464 KVGAGDNETY
+464 KVEKDGNNTY

-492 VVGEFSK
+492 LVGAFNK
-499 NTALETVLTSI
+499 DTALETVLTSI
-510 NGNADAGVTVN
+510 NSNADAGVTVN
-521 YSKITNQ
+521 YSKTTNQ
-528 FQFTTRETGAGSQIV
+528 FQFTARETGASSKIV

-555 TKGKDDKHPAGQDA
+555 TKGKGDKHPTGQDA

-605 YNTDNDKLVNAT
+605 YNTNNDKLVDAK
-617 AAEADAVSFTASS
+617 AAEADAVSFTSSS
-630 DADKIIDAIKSM
+630 DADKIVDAIKSM
-642 VEDYNAMVT
+642 VEDYNTMVT

-659 LPQQKSNGNYY
+659 MPQQKSNGNYY

-685 IKAHEEKAK
+685 IKAYEEKAK

-704 SALYTQL
+704 SALYSKL

-737 LTTLSLNEEKLR
+737 LTTLSLNESKLR
-749 SALETDPDKVRD
+749 AALETDPDKVRD
-761 VFSKSVASGSS
+761 VFSKSVAGGSS

>member
-1 MAVINRERSI
+1 MA
-11 IMASINS
+11 S
-18 VSSSTSSIYGSKN
+18 VSSVRSSSSSIYGNRN

-40 DTESMIENAISGY
+40 DTESMIENAVSGY

-68 WQQEAY
+68 WQQEVY

-79 KMASFS
+79 KMSSFS

-95 NLLSNSF
+95 NLLSSGF
-102 FNQAVKVTAKG
+102 FNQAVKVTATG

-126 SNVQIL
+126 SSVQIL

-138 KAATYTVSGIGD
+138 RAATYTVSGIGG
-150 SKSAVT
+150 SKSADK
-156 PGIGGSTPAATP
+156 P
-168 EFTGSTVDLG
+168 EFTGSTVDLTE
-178 AKKELSN
+178 KKELSN
-185 VSGSLTIKYGGNRSY
+185 VSGSLTIKYGGDRSF
-200 TIDFGE
+200 TLDFGE
-206 LDIYTKPEELA
+206 LDIYQNAEKMAE
-217 DAIRSKLGEQTMTL
+217 AIRSKLGEQTMTL
-231 SNGTSVTASEKIDVK
+231 SDGTSVKASEKIKVE
-246 VNDEGNIEFF
+246 VNDKNIVFSDNS
-256 EKGSAGN
+256 SAGN
-263 AVTISDATGKIKDTL
+263 AVTISGATGKIKETL

-283 KNESTLKT
+283 KNESTLNT
-291 KDVELV
+291 KDAVLS
-297 NRNTTLGDYLTDKE
+297 NKDAKLGDYLAGKE

-321 KIKLPKPEYKKNDNG
+321 KITLPKPEYKKDDG
-336 ALILDAAGNK
+336 ALNDSKYITDLQTEINK
-346 TLDVAD
+346 AFGDKV
-352 YKDKLEKAIAG
+352 KLEK
-363 AFGEGKV
+363 
-370 TVTAANQNGN
+370 GN
-380 SFSLKFSTQKGST
+380 ATNEKGFSLKFSTTQAGST

-416 KTLGELLKKED
+416 KTLGELLGDKAV
-427 DWKPFNRIEY
+427 DWSKFEK
-437 VGDVKEVM
+437 VAAEGDVKPVNKK
-445 TADGK
+445 DGSG
-450 TVDYYTDAKGNRLK
+450 VDYYTDSKGNRVK
-464 KVGAGDNETY
+464 SEDGGKTY
-474 YRVDDKGEYLY
+474 YRVDDKGEFLREF
-485 KFEINGK
+485 KINGK
-492 VVGEFSK
+492 LVGAFNK
-499 NTALETVLTSI
+499 DTALETVLTSI
-510 NGNADAGVTVN
+510 NGNADAGVKVS
-521 YSKITNQ
+521 YSKTTNQ
-528 FQFTTRETGAGSQIV
+528 FQFTAKESGASSRID
-543 MGDGLAKALFGD
+543 MGDGLANALFGG
-555 TKGKDDKHPAGQDA
+555 GKKDEGQDA
-569 IFSMK
+569 IFSMM

-605 YNTDNDKLVNAT
+605 YGSSNTLGKDNIE
-617 AAEADAVSFTASS
+617 AAKADAVSFTSSS
-630 DADKIIDAIKSM
+630 DADKIVDTIKSM

-659 LPQQKSNGNYY
+659 MPQQKSNGNYY

-685 IKAHEEKAK
+685 IKAYEEKAK

-718 GKDGADLKAIGI
+718 GKDGADLKSIGI

-749 SALETDPDKVRD
+749 AALETDPDKVRD
-761 VFSKSVASGSS
+761 VFSKSMASGSS
-772 TNGLMQALKSP
+772 SNGLMQALKSP

-841 SKFTALEKLIA
+841 SKFTALEKLIS

-859 ALAGF
+859 ALASF
-864 LGNG
+864 LGSNG

>member
-1 MAVINRERSI
+1 
-11 IMASINS
+11 MASVNS
-18 VSSSTSSIYGSKN
+18 VRSSSSSIYGNRN

-40 DTESMIENAISGY
+40 DTESMIENAVSGY

-68 WQQEAY
+68 WQQEVY

-79 KMASFS
+79 KMSSFS

-95 NLLSNSF
+95 NLLSSGF
-102 FNQAVKVTAKG
+102 FNQAVKVTATG

-138 KAATYTVSGIGD
+138 RAATYTVSGIGG
-150 SKSAVT
+150 SKSADK
-156 PGIGGSTPAATP
+156 P
-168 EFTGSTVDLG
+168 EFTGSTVDLTE
-178 AKKELSN
+178 KKELSN
-185 VSGSLTIKYGGNRSY
+185 VSGSLTIKYGGDRSF
-200 TIDFGE
+200 TLDFGE
-206 LDIYTKPEELA
+206 LDIYENADKLA
-217 DAIRSKLGEQTMTL
+217 EAIRSKLGEQTMTL
-231 SNGTSVTASEKIDVK
+231 SDGTSVKVSEKIDVK
-246 VNDEGNIEFF
+246 VNDEGNIEFS
-256 EKGSAGN
+256 EKGGAGN
-263 AVTISDATGKIKDTL
+263 AVTISGATGKIKETL
-278 GIDPS
+278 GIEPS
-283 KNESTLKT
+283 KNESTLNT
-291 KDVELV
+291 KDVKLS
-297 NRNTTLGDYLTDKE
+297 NKDAKLGDYLAGKE
-311 LTLTLDGVTK
+311 LTLTLDGVAK
-321 KIKLPKPEYKKNDNG
+321 KIKLPEYKNDKDYITD
-336 ALILDAAGNK
+336 LQTEINK
-346 TLDVAD
+346 
-352 YKDKLEKAIAG
+352 
-363 AFGEGKV
+363 AFGENKV
-370 TVTAANQNGN
+370 KVNAADGNG
-380 SFSLKFSTQKGST
+380 FALKFSTTQAGST

-416 KTLGELLKKED
+416 KTLGELLGEKADVWNAFDKVEA
-427 DWKPFNRIEY
+427 E
-437 VGDVKEVM
+437 GDVKPVNKK
-445 TADGK
+445 DGSG
-450 TVDYYTDAKGNRLK
+450 VDYYTDAKGNRVK
-464 KVGAGDNETY
+464 SEDGGKTY
-474 YRVDDKGEYLY
+474 YRVDDKGEFLREF
-485 KFEINGK
+485 KINGK
-492 VVGEFSK
+492 LVGAFNK
-499 NTALETVLTSI
+499 DTALETVLTSI
-510 NGNADAGVTVN
+510 NGNADVGVKVS
-521 YSKITNQ
+521 YSKTTNQ
-528 FQFTTRETGAGSQIV
+528 FQFTTRETGAGSLD
-543 MGDGLAKALFGD
+543 MGDGLAKALFGGG
-555 TKGKDDKHPAGQDA
+555 TKEDGLDA

-591 VDGMSVSLKGTFGA
+591 VDGMSVSLKGTF
-605 YNTDNDKLVNAT
+605 TAT
-617 AAEADAVSFTASS
+617 EADAVSFTSSS

-659 LPQQKSNGNYY
+659 MPQQKSNGKYY

-685 IKAHEEKAK
+685 IKAYEEKAK

-749 SALETDPDKVRD
+749 AALETDPDKVRD

-772 TNGLMQALKSP
+772 SNGLMQALKSP

-841 SKFTALEKLIA
+841 SKFTALEKLIS

-859 ALAGF
+859 ALASF
-864 LGNG
+864 LGSNG

>member
-1 MAVINRERSI
+1 MA
-11 IMASINS
+11 S
-18 VSSSTSSIYGSKN
+18 VSSVRSSSSSIYGNRN

-68 WQQEAY
+68 WQQEVY

-79 KMASFS
+79 KMSSFS

-102 FNQAVKVTAKG
+102 FNQAVKVTATG
-113 KYADMVSA
+113 KYADLVSA

-126 SNVQIL
+126 SSVQIL

-138 KAATYTVSGIGD
+138 RAATYTVSGIGG
-150 SKSAVT
+150 SKSADK
-156 PGIGGSTPAATP
+156 P
-168 EFTGSTVDLG
+168 EFTGSAVDLTE
-178 AKKELSN
+178 KKELSN
-185 VSGSLTIKYGGNRSY
+185 VSGSLTIKYGGDRSF
-200 TIDFGE
+200 TLDFGE
-206 LDIYTKPEELA
+206 LDIYQDADKLA
-217 DAIRSKLGEQTMTL
+217 EAIQSKLGEQTMTL
-231 SNGTSVTASEKIDVK
+231 SDGTSVKASEKIDVK
-246 VNDEGNIEFF
+246 VNDEGNIEFS
-256 EKGSAGN
+256 EKGGAGN
-263 AVTISDATGKIKDTL
+263 AVTISGTTGKLKENLDVD
-278 GIDPS
+278 GG
-283 KNESTLKT
+283 TLKT
-291 KDVELV
+291 AGKTLSNKDA
-297 NRNTTLGDYLTDKE
+297 TLGDYLSGKE

-321 KIKLPKPEYKKNDNG
+321 KIELPEYKKDGTALSNDAYTTALQTKINEAFG
-336 ALILDAAGNK
+336 AGK
-346 TLDVAD
+346 VA
-352 YKDKLEKAIAG
+352 LEKVG
-363 AFGEGKV
+363 AADGK
-370 TVTAANQNGN
+370 
-380 SFSLKFSTQKGST
+380 SFSLKFSTTQAGST

-427 DWKPFNRIEY
+427 DWKPSNRIEY
-437 VGDVKEVM
+437 VGDVKEVENKN
-445 TADGK
+445 GEI
-450 TVDYYTDAKGNRLK
+450 DYYDAKGNRLK
-464 KVGAGDNETY
+464 KVEKDGNNTY

-492 VVGEFSK
+492 LVGAFNK
-499 NTALETVLTSI
+499 DTALETVLTSI
-510 NGNADAGVTVN
+510 NSNADAGVTVN
-521 YSKITNQ
+521 YSKTTNQ
-528 FQFTTRETGAGSQIV
+528 FQFTARETGASSKIV

-555 TKGKDDKHPAGQDA
+555 TKGKGDKHPTGQDA

-605 YNTDNDKLVNAT
+605 YGSSNTLGKDNIE
-617 AAEADAVSFTASS
+617 AAKADAVSFTSSS
-630 DADKIIDAIKSM
+630 DADKIVDTIKSM

-659 LPQQKSNGNYY
+659 MPQQKSNGNYY

-685 IKAHEEKAK
+685 IKAYEEKAK

-704 SALYTQL
+704 SALYSQL

-718 GKDGADLKAIGI
+718 GKDGADLKSIGI

-737 LTTLSLNEEKLR
+737 LTTLSLNESKLR
-749 SALETDPDKVRD
+749 AALETDPDKVRD
-761 VFSKSVASGSS
+761 VFSKSVAGGSS

>member
-1 MAVINRERSI
+1 
-11 IMASINS
+11 MASVNS
-18 VSSSTSSIYGSKN
+18 VSSSSSSIYGNRN

-68 WQQEAY
+68 WQQEVY

-95 NLLSNSF
+95 NLLSSSF
-102 FNQAVKVTAKG
+102 FNQAVKVTAAG

-138 KAATYTVSGIGD
+138 KAATYTVSGIGG
-150 SKSAVT
+150 SKSA
-156 PGIGGSTPAATP
+156 AKP
-168 EFTGSTVDLG
+168 EFTGSAVDLT
-178 AKKELSN
+178 KTQELSN
-185 VSGSLTIKYGGNRSY
+185 VSGSLTIKYGGDRSY

-206 LDIYTKPEELA
+206 LENYADVDKMA

-231 SNGTSVTASEKIDVK
+231 SDGTSVKVSEKIK
-246 VNDEGNIEFF
+246 VEVTDGNIVFSDNS
-256 EKGSAGN
+256 SAGN
-263 AVTISDATGKIKDTL
+263 AVTISGATGKIKETL
-278 GIDPS
+278 KITANGT
-283 KNESTLKT
+283 ESTLNT
-291 KDVELV
+291 KDVKLV
-297 NRNTTLGDYLTDKE
+297 NEDAKLGDYLSGKE

-321 KIKLPKPEYKKNDNG
+321 KITLPEYKKDGTALSNDEYTT
-336 ALILDAAGNK
+336 ALQTKIN
-346 TLDVAD
+346 
-352 YKDKLEKAIAG
+352 E
-363 AFGEGKV
+363 AFGAGKV
-370 TVTAANQNGN
+370 TVTAKNQDAQNKN
-380 SFSLKFSTQKGST
+380 IFDLTFSTQAGST

-416 KTLGELLKKED
+416 KTLGELGIQNWDNFKKVEA
-427 DWKPFNRIEY
+427 E
-437 VGDVKEVM
+437 GDVKPVNKK
-445 TADGK
+445 DG
-450 TVDYYTDAKGNRLK
+450 TGVDYYTDSKGNRVK
-464 KVGAGDNETY
+464 KEDGGNTW
-474 YRVDDKGEYLY
+474 YRVDDKGEYLREF
-485 KFEINGK
+485 KINGK
-492 VVGEFSK
+492 LVGAFNK
-499 NTALETVLTSI
+499 DTALETVLTSI
-510 NGNADAGVTVN
+510 NSNADAGVTVN
-521 YSKITNQ
+521 YSKTTNQ
-528 FQFTTRETGAGSQIV
+528 FQFTARETGASSQIE
-543 MGDGLAKALFGD
+543 MGDGLADALFGGTEEVDKD
-555 TKGKDDKHPAGQDA
+555 TGEKKKTGVSYTPGEDA
-569 IFSMK
+569 IFSMM
-574 VNGQELDG
+574 VNGKELDG

-591 VDGMSVSLKGTFGA
+591 VDGMSVSLKGTFGT
-605 YNTDNDKLVNAT
+605 YDSNNKLGNNL
-617 AAEADAVSFTASS
+617 AAAKANAVSFTASS
-630 DADKIIDAIKSM
+630 DADKIVDAIKSM

-659 LPQQKSNGNYY
+659 MPQQKSNGKYY

-685 IKAHEEKAK
+685 IKAYEEKAK

-704 SALYTQL
+704 SALYSQL

-737 LTTLSLNEEKLR
+737 LTTLSLNENKLR
-749 SALETDPDKVRD
+749 AALETDPDKVRD
-761 VFSKSVASGSS
+761 VFSKSVDSGSS
-772 TNGLMQALKSP
+772 SNGLMQALKSP

-804 LAPSTLYKNTLQNKL
+804 LAPTTLYKNTLQNKL
-819 DDIDTQIEKW
+819 DDFDTQIEKW

>member
-1 MAVINRERSI
+1 
-11 IMASINS
+11 MASINS

-68 WQQEAY
+68 WQQEVY

-102 FNQAVKVTAKG
+102 FNQAVKVTATG
-113 KYADMVSA
+113 KYADLVSA

-168 EFTGSTVDLG
+168 SFTGSAVDLG

-206 LDIYTKPEELA
+206 LDIYENADKLA
-217 DAIRSKLGEQTMTL
+217 EAIRSKLGEQTMTL
-231 SNGTSVTASEKIDVK
+231 SDGTSVKASEKIDVK

-256 EKGSAGN
+256 EKGGAGN
-263 AVTISDATGKIKDTL
+263 AVTISGATGKIKDTL

-297 NRNTTLGDYLTDKE
+297 NRNTTLGDYLTGKE

-321 KIKLPKPEYKKNDNG
+321 KITLPAYKND
-336 ALILDAAGNK
+336 K
-346 TLDVAD
+346 D
-352 YKDKLEKAIAG
+352 YITDLQTKINE
-363 AFGEGKV
+363 AFGENKV
-370 TVTAANQNGN
+370 KVNADDGNG
-380 SFSLKFSTQKGST
+380 FALKFSTTQAGST

-427 DWKPFNRIEY
+427 DWKPSNRIEY
-437 VGDVKEVM
+437 VGDVKEVENKN
-445 TADGK
+445 GEI
-450 TVDYYTDAKGNRLK
+450 DYYDAKGNRLK
-464 KVGAGDNETY
+464 KVEKDGNNTY

-492 VVGEFSK
+492 LVGAFNK
-499 NTALETVLTSI
+499 DTALETVLTSI
-510 NGNADAGVTVN
+510 NSNADAGVTVN
-521 YSKITNQ
+521 YSKTTNQ
-528 FQFTTRETGAGSQIV
+528 FQFTARETGASSKIV

-555 TKGKDDKHPAGQDA
+555 TKGKGDKHPTGQDA

-605 YNTDNDKLVNAT
+605 YNTNNDKLVDAK

-630 DADKIIDAIKSM
+630 DADKIVDAIKSM

-659 LPQQKSNGNYY
+659 MPQQKSNGNYY

-685 IKAHEEKAK
+685 IKAYEEKAK

-737 LTTLSLNEEKLR
+737 LTTLSLNESKLR
-749 SALETDPDKVRD
+749 AALETDPDKVRD
-761 VFSKSVASGSS
+761 VFSKSVAGGSS

>member
-1 MAVINRERSI
+1 MA
-11 IMASINS
+11 S
-18 VSSSTSSIYGSKN
+18 VSSVRSSSSSIYGNRN

-40 DTESMIENAISGY
+40 DTESMIENAVSGY

-68 WQQEAY
+68 WQQEVY

-79 KMASFS
+79 KMSSFS

-95 NLLSNSF
+95 NLLSSGF
-102 FNQAVKVTAKG
+102 FNQAVKVTATG

-126 SNVQIL
+126 SSVQIL

-138 KAATYTVSGIGD
+138 RAATYTVSGIGGKTAD
-150 SKSAVT
+150 K
-156 PGIGGSTPAATP
+156 P
-168 EFTGSTVDLG
+168 EFTGSAVDLTE
-178 AKKELSN
+178 KKELSN
-185 VSGSLTIKYGGNRSY
+185 VSGSLTIKYGGDRSF
-200 TIDFGE
+200 TLDFGE
-206 LDIYTKPEELA
+206 LDIYQNADELA
-217 DAIRSKLGEQTMTL
+217 KAIQSKLGEQTMTL
-231 SNGTSVTASEKIDVK
+231 SDGTSVKASEKIDVK
-246 VNDEGNIEFF
+246 VNDEGNIEFS
-256 EKGSAGN
+256 EKGGAGN
-263 AVTISDATGKIKDTL
+263 AVTISGATGKIKDTL
-278 GIDPS
+278 KITADGT
-283 KNESTLKT
+283 ESTLNT
-291 KDVELV
+291 KNVELV
-297 NRNTTLGDYLTDKE
+297 DKSSTLGDYLSGKE

-321 KIKLPKPEYKKNDNG
+321 KIELPEYKKDGTALSNDAYTT
-336 ALILDAAGNK
+336 ALQTKIN
-346 TLDVAD
+346 
-352 YKDKLEKAIAG
+352 E
-363 AFGEGKV
+363 AFGAGKV
-370 TVTAANQNGN
+370 ALEEVGAADGK
-380 SFSLKFSTQKGST
+380 SFSLKFSTTQAGST

-416 KTLGELLKKED
+416 KTLGELLGDKADVWNAFDKVEA
-427 DWKPFNRIEY
+427 E
-437 VGDVKEVM
+437 GDVKPVNKK
-445 TADGK
+445 DGSG
-450 TVDYYTDAKGNRLK
+450 VDYYTDSKGNRVK
-464 KVGAGDNETY
+464 SEDGGKTY
-474 YRVDDKGEYLY
+474 YRVDDKGEFLREF
-485 KFEINGK
+485 KINGK
-492 VVGEFSK
+492 LVGAFNK
-499 NTALETVLTSI
+499 DTALETVLTSI
-510 NGNADAGVTVN
+510 NGNADAGVKVS
-521 YSKITNQ
+521 YSKTTNQ
-528 FQFTTRETGAGSQIV
+528 FQFTTRETGASSQIN
-543 MGDGLAKALFGD
+543 MGDGLAKTLFGD
-555 TKGKDDKHPAGQDA
+555 TEDVNKDTGVNEKTGASYSKGLDA
-569 IFSMK
+569 IFSMM
-574 VNGQELDG
+574 VNGQPLDG

-605 YNTDNDKLVNAT
+605 YGSSNTLGKDNIE
-617 AAEADAVSFTASS
+617 AAKADAVSFTASS

-659 LPQQKSNGNYY
+659 MPQQKSNGKYY

-685 IKAHEEKAK
+685 IKAYEEKAK

-749 SALETDPDKVRD
+749 AALETDPDKVRD

-772 TNGLMQALKSP
+772 SNGLMQALKSP
-783 LDMYSKTQG
+783 LDMYSKVQG

-841 SKFTALEKLIA
+841 SKFTALEKLIS

-859 ALAGF
+859 ALASF
-864 LGNG
+864 LGSNG

>member
-1 MAVINRERSI
+1 
-11 IMASINS
+11 MASVNS
-18 VSSSTSSIYGSKN
+18 VSSSSSSIYGNRN

-68 WQQEAY
+68 WQQEVY

-95 NLLSNSF
+95 NLLSSSF
-102 FNQAVKVTAKG
+102 FNQAVKVTATG

-138 KAATYTVSGIGD
+138 KAATYTVSGIGG
-150 SKSAVT
+150 SKSA
-156 PGIGGSTPAATP
+156 AKP
-168 EFTGSTVDLG
+168 EFTGSAVDLT
-178 AKKELSN
+178 KTQELSN
-185 VSGSLTIKYGGNRSY
+185 VSGSLTIKYGGDRSY

-206 LDIYTKPEELA
+206 LENYADVDKMA

-231 SNGTSVTASEKIDVK
+231 SDGTSVKVSEKIK
-246 VNDEGNIEFF
+246 VEVTDGNIVF
-256 EKGSAGN
+256 SDNSTAGN
-263 AVTISDATGKIKDTL
+263 AVTISGATGKIKETL
-278 GIDPS
+278 GIAPS
-283 KNESTLKT
+283 KNESTLNT
-291 KDVELV
+291 KDVKLV
-297 NRNTTLGDYLTDKE
+297 NEDAKLGDYLAGKE

-321 KIKLPKPEYKKNDNG
+321 KITLPEPKYTDNDK
-336 ALILDAAGNK
+336 K
-346 TLDVAD
+346 TLNLAAYQTGLTD
-352 YKDKLEKAIAG
+352 AITG

-370 TVTAANQNGN
+370 TVAVTAKNQDAQNKN
-380 SFSLKFSTQKGST
+380 IFDLTFSTQAGST

-416 KTLGELLKKED
+416 KTLGELGIQNWDNFKKVEA
-427 DWKPFNRIEY
+427 E
-437 VGDVKEVM
+437 GDVKPVNKK
-445 TADGK
+445 DG
-450 TVDYYTDAKGNRLK
+450 TGVDYYTDSKGNRVK
-464 KVGAGDNETY
+464 KEDGGNTW
-474 YRVDDKGEYLY
+474 YRVDDKGEYLREF
-485 KFEINGK
+485 KINGK
-492 VVGEFSK
+492 LVGAFNK
-499 NTALETVLTSI
+499 DTALETVLTSI

-521 YSKITNQ
+521 YSKTTNQ
-528 FQFTTRETGAGSQIV
+528 FQFTTRETGASSQIK
-543 MGDGLAKALFGD
+543 MGDGLAKTLFGD
-555 TKGKDDKHPAGQDA
+555 TEKLGTDA
-569 IFSMK
+569 SYSEGRDAEFSMK
-574 VNGQELDG
+574 VNGQPLYNVK
-582 ISRSSNTFD
+582 RSSNTFD
-591 VDGMSVSLKGTFGA
+591 VDGMSISLKGTFA
-605 YNTDNDKLVNAT
+605 YDANGKIDQK
-617 AAEADAVSFTASS
+617 AAKADAVSFTSSS
-630 DADKIIDAIKSM
+630 DADKIVDAIKSM

-659 LPQQKSNGNYY
+659 MPQQKSNGKYY

-685 IKAHEEKAK
+685 IKAYEEKAK

-704 SALYTQL
+704 SALYSKL

-737 LTTLSLNEEKLR
+737 LTTLSLNENKLR
-749 SALETDPDKVRD
+749 AALETDPDKVRD
-761 VFSKSVASGSS
+761 VFSKSVDSGSS

-783 LDMYSKTQG
+783 LDMYSKVQG

-804 LAPSTLYKNTLQNKL
+804 LAPTTLYKNTLQNKL
-819 DDIDTQIEKW
+819 DDFDTQIEKW

>member
-1 MAVINRERSI
+1 MA
-11 IMASINS
+11 S
-18 VSSSTSSIYGSKN
+18 VSSVRSSSSSIYGNRN

-40 DTESMIENAISGY
+40 DTESMIENAVSGY

-68 WQQEAY
+68 WQQEVY

-79 KMASFS
+79 KMSSFS

-95 NLLSNSF
+95 NLLSSGF
-102 FNQAVKVTAKG
+102 FNQAVKVTATG

-126 SNVQIL
+126 SSVQIL
-132 GVKQLA
+132 GVKRLA
-138 KAATYTVSGIGD
+138 RAATYTVSGIGG
-150 SKSAVT
+150 SKSADK
-156 PGIGGSTPAATP
+156 P
-168 EFTGSTVDLG
+168 EFTGSAVDLTE
-178 AKKELSN
+178 KKELSN
-185 VSGSLTIKYGGNRSY
+185 VSGSLTIKYGGDRSF
-200 TIDFGE
+200 TLDFGE
-206 LDIYTKPEELA
+206 LDIYENADKLA
-217 DAIRSKLGEQTMTL
+217 EAIRSKLGEQTMTL
-231 SNGTSVTASEKIDVK
+231 SDGTSVKVSEKIKVEVK
-246 VNDEGNIEFF
+246 DKNIVFSDNS
-256 EKGSAGN
+256 SAGN
-263 AVTISDATGKIKDTL
+263 AVTISGATGKIKETL

-283 KNESTLKT
+283 KNESTLNT
-291 KDVELV
+291 KDVKLV
-297 NRNTTLGDYLTDKE
+297 NEDAKLGDYLSGKE

-321 KIKLPKPEYKKNDNG
+321 KIKLPEYKKDGTALSNDAYTTALQTKINEAFG
-336 ALILDAAGNK
+336 AGK
-346 TLDVAD
+346 VA
-352 YKDKLEKAIAG
+352 LEKVG
-363 AFGEGKV
+363 AADGK
-370 TVTAANQNGN
+370 
-380 SFSLKFSTQKGST
+380 SFSLKFSTTQAGST

-416 KTLGELLKKED
+416 KTLGELLGDKAV
-427 DWKPFNRIEY
+427 DWSKFEK
-437 VGDVKEVM
+437 VKAEGDVKPVNKK
-445 TADGK
+445 DGSG
-450 TVDYYTDAKGNRLK
+450 VDYYTDSKGNRVK
-464 KVGAGDNETY
+464 SEDGGKTY
-474 YRVDDKGEYLY
+474 YRVDDKGEFLREF
-485 KFEINGK
+485 KINGK
-492 VVGEFSK
+492 LVGAFNK
-499 NTALETVLTSI
+499 DTALETVLTSI
-510 NGNADAGVTVN
+510 NGNADAGVKVS
-521 YSKITNQ
+521 YSKTTNQ
-528 FQFTTRETGAGSQIV
+528 FQFTTRETGASSRID
-543 MGDGLAKALFGD
+543 MGDGLANALFGG
-555 TKGKDDKHPAGQDA
+555 GKKDEGKDA
-569 IFSMK
+569 IFSMM

-605 YNTDNDKLVNAT
+605 YGSSNTLGKDNIE
-617 AAEADAVSFTASS
+617 AAKADAVSFTSSS
-630 DADKIIDAIKSM
+630 DADKIVDTIKSM

-659 LPQQKSNGNYY
+659 MPQQKSNGNYY

-685 IKAHEEKAK
+685 IKAYEEKAK

-704 SALYTQL
+704 SALYSQL

-749 SALETDPDKVRD
+749 AALETDPDKVRD
-761 VFSKSVASGSS
+761 VFSKSMASGSS
-772 TNGLMQALKSP
+772 SNGLMQALKSP

-841 SKFTALEKLIA
+841 SKFTALEKLIS

-859 ALAGF
+859 ALASF
-864 LGNG
+864 LGSNG

>member
-1 MAVINRERSI
+1 
-11 IMASINS
+11 MASISS
-18 VSSSTSSIYGSKN
+18 VSSSSSSIYGNKN

-40 DTESMIENAISGY
+40 DTESMIENAVSGY

-68 WQQEAY
+68 WQQEVY

-79 KMASFS
+79 KMSSFS

-95 NLLSNSF
+95 NLLSSSF
-102 FNQAVKVTAKG
+102 FNQAVKVTAAG

-126 SNVQIL
+126 SSVQIL

-138 KAATYTVSGIGD
+138 RAATYTVSGIGGKTAD
-150 SKSAVT
+150 K
-156 PGIGGSTPAATP
+156 P
-168 EFTGSTVDLG
+168 EFTGSTVDLSE
-178 AKKELSN
+178 KKELSN
-185 VSGSLTIKYGGNRSY
+185 ISGSLTIKYGGDRSY

-206 LDIYTKPEELA
+206 LDIYESADKLA
-217 DAIRSKLGEQTMTL
+217 EAIRSKLGEQTMTL
-231 SNGTSVTASEKIDVK
+231 SDGTSVKVSERIDVK
-246 VNDEGNIEFF
+246 VNGDGNIEFSD
-256 EKGSAGN
+256 KTSAGN
-263 AVTISDATGKIKDTL
+263 AVTISGTTGKLKENLDVD
-278 GIDPS
+278 GG
-283 KNESTLKT
+283 TLKT
-291 KDVELV
+291 AGKTLSNKDA
-297 NRNTTLGDYLTDKE
+297 TLGEYLSGKE

-321 KIKLPKPEYKKNDNG
+321 KITLPEPEYKTENG
-336 ALILDAAGNK
+336 TLTLNVAG
-346 TLDVAD
+346 
-352 YKDKLEKAIAG
+352 YKDKLQEAIKG
-363 AFGEGKV
+363 AFGAGKV
-370 TVTAANQNGN
+370 TVTAENQNGN
-380 SFSLKFSTQKGST
+380 SFALKFSTQAGST
-393 LSVSGDAAKALGLDK
+393 MAVSGDAAKALGLDK
-408 AATYVNTS
+408 ATTYVNTS
-416 KTLGELLKKED
+416 KTLGELLDGQK
-427 DWKPFNRIEY
+427 WNTFNRIEY
-437 VGDVKEVM
+437 VGDVKKVKNE
-445 TADGK
+445 DGS
-450 TVDYYTDAKGNRLK
+450 VYYTDAKGNRLK
-464 KVGAGDNETY
+464 KDGEKY
-474 YRVDDKGEYLY
+474 YRVDGKDEYLY
-485 KFEINGK
+485 EFKINDK

-521 YSKITNQ
+521 YSKTTNQ
-528 FQFTTRETGAGSQIV
+528 FQFTARESGKSSRID
-543 MGDGLAKALFGD
+543 MGDGLANALFGG
-555 TKGKDDKHPAGQDA
+555 GKKDEGKDA

-605 YNTDNDKLVNAT
+605 YNTDNDKLVDAK

-630 DADKIIDAIKSM
+630 DADKIVSAIKSM

-659 LPQQKSNGNYY
+659 LPQQKSNGKYY

-685 IKAHEEKAK
+685 IKAYEEKAK

-704 SALYTQL
+704 SSLYSQL

-749 SALETDPDKVRD
+749 AALETDADKVRD
-761 VFSKSVASGSS
+761 VFSKSMDSGASS
-772 TNGLMQALKSP
+772 NGLMQALKSP
-783 LDMYSKTQG
+783 LDMYSKVQG

-859 ALAGF
+859 ALASF
-864 LGNG
+864 LGTNG

>member
-1 MAVINRERSI
+1 
-11 IMASINS
+11 MASVNS
-18 VSSSTSSIYGSKN
+18 VSSSSSSIYGNRN

-68 WQQEAY
+68 WQQEVY

-95 NLLSNSF
+95 NLLSSSF
-102 FNQAVKVTAKG
+102 FNQAVKVTATG

-138 KAATYTVSGIGD
+138 KAATYTVSGIGG
-150 SKSAVT
+150 SKSA
-156 PGIGGSTPAATP
+156 AKP
-168 EFTGSTVDLG
+168 EFTGSAVDLT
-178 AKKELSN
+178 KTQELSN
-185 VSGSLTIKYGGNRSY
+185 VSGSLTIKYGGDRSY

-206 LDIYTKPEELA
+206 LENYADVDKMA

-231 SNGTSVTASEKIDVK
+231 SDGTSVKVSEKVK
-246 VNDEGNIEFF
+246 VEVTDGNIVFSDNS
-256 EKGSAGN
+256 SAGN
-263 AVTISDATGKIKDTL
+263 AVTISGATGKIKETL

-283 KNESTLKT
+283 KNESTLNT
-291 KDVELV
+291 KGVELV
-297 NRNTTLGDYLTDKE
+297 NENTTLGDYLAGKE

-321 KIKLPKPEYKKNDNG
+321 KITLPEPKYTDNDK
-336 ALILDAAGNK
+336 K
-346 TLDVAD
+346 TLDVATYQD
-352 YKDKLEKAIAG
+352 DLQKAING
-363 AFGEGKV
+363 AFGADKDKYKV
-370 TVTAANQNGN
+370 TVAANRPQDAPNGN
-380 SFSLKFSTQKGST
+380 SFALTFSTQAGST

-416 KTLGELLKKED
+416 KTLGELGIQNWDNFKKVEA
-427 DWKPFNRIEY
+427 E
-437 VGDVKEVM
+437 GDVKPVNKK
-445 TADGK
+445 DG
-450 TVDYYTDAKGNRLK
+450 TGVDYYTDSKGNRVK
-464 KVGAGDNETY
+464 KEDGGNTW
-474 YRVDDKGEYLY
+474 YRVDDKGEYLREF
-485 KFEINGK
+485 KINGK
-492 VVGEFSK
+492 LVGAFNK
-499 NTALETVLTSI
+499 DTALETVLTSI

-521 YSKITNQ
+521 YSKTTNQ
-528 FQFTTRETGAGSQIV
+528 FQFTTRETGASSQIK
-543 MGDGLAKALFGD
+543 MGDGLAKTLFGD
-555 TKGKDDKHPAGQDA
+555 TEKLGTDA
-569 IFSMK
+569 SYSEGRDAEFSMK
-574 VNGQELDG
+574 VNGQPLYNVK
-582 ISRSSNTFD
+582 RSSNTFD
-591 VDGMSVSLKGTFGA
+591 VDGMSISLKGTFA
-605 YNTDNDKLVNAT
+605 YDANGKIDQK

-630 DADKIIDAIKSM
+630 DADKIVDAIKSM

-659 LPQQKSNGNYY
+659 MPQQKSNGKYY

-685 IKAHEEKAK
+685 IKAYEEKAK

-704 SALYTQL
+704 SALYSKL

-737 LTTLSLNEEKLR
+737 LTTLSLNENKLR
-749 SALETDPDKVRD
+749 AALETDPDKVRD
-761 VFSKSVASGSS
+761 VFSKSVDSGSS
-772 TNGLMQALKSP
+772 SNGLMQALKSP
-783 LDMYSKTQG
+783 LDMYSKVQG

-804 LAPSTLYKNTLQNKL
+804 LAPTTLYKNTLQNKL
-819 DDIDTQIEKW
+819 DDFDTQIEKW

>member
-1 MAVINRERSI
+1 MA
-11 IMASINS
+11 S
-18 VSSSTSSIYGSKN
+18 VSSVRSSSSSIYGNRN

-40 DTESMIENAISGY
+40 DTESMIENAVSGY

-68 WQQEAY
+68 WQQEVY

-79 KMASFS
+79 KMSSFS

-95 NLLSNSF
+95 NLLSSGF
-102 FNQAVKVTAKG
+102 FNQAVKVTATG

-138 KAATYTVSGIGD
+138 RAATYTVSGIGG
-150 SKSAVT
+150 SKSADK
-156 PGIGGSTPAATP
+156 P
-168 EFTGSTVDLG
+168 EFTGSTVDLTE
-178 AKKELSN
+178 KKELSN
-185 VSGSLTIKYGGNRSY
+185 VSGSLTIKYGSDRSF
-200 TIDFGE
+200 TLDFSE
-206 LDIYTKPEELA
+206 LDIYENADKLA
-217 DAIRSKLGEQTMTL
+217 EAIRSKLGEQTMTL
-231 SNGTSVTASEKIDVK
+231 SDGTSVKASEKIDVK
-246 VNDEGNIEFF
+246 VNDEGNIEFS
-256 EKGSAGN
+256 EKGGAGN
-263 AVTISDATGKIKDTL
+263 AVTISGATGKIKETL
-278 GIDPS
+278 GIEPS
-283 KNESTLKT
+283 KNESTLHT
-291 KDVELV
+291 KDVKLS
-297 NRNTTLGDYLTDKE
+297 NKDAKLGDYLAGKE
-311 LTLTLDGVTK
+311 LALTLDGVTK
-321 KIKLPKPEYKKNDNG
+321 KIKLPEYKNDKDYITD
-336 ALILDAAGNK
+336 LQTEINK
-346 TLDVAD
+346 
-352 YKDKLEKAIAG
+352 
-363 AFGEGKV
+363 AFGENKV
-370 TVTAANQNGN
+370 KVNAADGNG
-380 SFSLKFSTQKGST
+380 FALKFSTTQAGST

-416 KTLGELLKKED
+416 KTLGELLGDKADVWNAFDKVKAE
-427 DWKPFNRIEY
+427 
-437 VGDVKEVM
+437 GDVKPVNKK
-445 TADGK
+445 DGSG
-450 TVDYYTDAKGNRLK
+450 VDYYTDSKGNRVK
-464 KVGAGDNETY
+464 SEDGGKTY
-474 YRVDDKGEYLY
+474 YRVDDKGEFLREF
-485 KFEINGK
+485 KINGK
-492 VVGEFSK
+492 LVGAFNK
-499 NTALETVLTSI
+499 DTALETVLTSI

-521 YSKITNQ
+521 YSKTTNQ
-528 FQFTTRETGAGSQIV
+528 FQFTAKESGASSRID
-543 MGDGLAKALFGD
+543 MGDGLANALFGG
-555 TKGKDDKHPAGQDA
+555 GKKDEGKDA
-569 IFSMK
+569 IFSMM

-605 YNTDNDKLVNAT
+605 YGSSNTLGKDNIE
-617 AAEADAVSFTASS
+617 AAKADAVSFTASS
-630 DADKIIDAIKSM
+630 DADKIVDAIKSM

-659 LPQQKSNGNYY
+659 MPQQKSNGKYY

-685 IKAHEEKAK
+685 IKAYEEKAK

-704 SALYTQL
+704 SALYSQL

-749 SALETDPDKVRD
+749 AALETDPDKVRD

-772 TNGLMQALKSP
+772 SNGLMQALKSP

-841 SKFTALEKLIA
+841 SKFTALEKLIS

-859 ALAGF
+859 ALASF
-864 LGNG
+864 LGSNG